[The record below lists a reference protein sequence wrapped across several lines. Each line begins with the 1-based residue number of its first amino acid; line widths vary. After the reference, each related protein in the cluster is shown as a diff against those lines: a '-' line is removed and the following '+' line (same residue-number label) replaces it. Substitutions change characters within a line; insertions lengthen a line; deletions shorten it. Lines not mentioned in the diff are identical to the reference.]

1 MKSVWVGTDWHV
13 WSIGHTPHHP
23 YQSVSNI
30 RQLSDSY
37 ANDIQVD
44 DVFIY
49 LGDLCDPAVTD
60 LNELKRLVQNIPGY
74 KILVKG
80 NHDTE
85 TDYFYRDIGFDEVCD
100 VCVINQVAFS
110 HFPLKVEPDMINIQR
125 SDVDDANHINA
136 YREDYYKHPIEISEL
151 IQNAYDKWLK
161 DRAVHKVS
169 EIADAKTGKAY
180 DASRILYLTDIFEED
195 MLKPVDEAFVGNDEV
210 STTYLMSL
218 STVDTEEKLLKW
230 IRQNLHVGPMGK
242 VKTDIEMARSRSA
255 SDFDIALF
263 VNPRLRK
270 LGHNPRLMVFIGYE
284 PNNPKPGFVHM
295 FNYWVDLDDSVTW
308 FEASWRGNE
317 GIHEFED
324 IDDMKT
330 EILSLYRDRIESNK
344 YTETIFHSV
353 NHSYLKPG
361 RDPQEIL
368 KDIFGEDGLVNESA
382 AKSEIDKDFIPK
394 EKIKL
399 SSLKKIRITEELIN
413 KYKKDYPVLRHVR
426 CKDTKEYICD
436 GYMWM
441 NHDDKLVCYVGSCE
455 YTDDHTKW
463 IVSLEII
470 PEFKGHGLS
479 KQILDFATKTMNCK
493 YLSVNKDNKLAKSIY
508 DKYGFKVY
516 TTDDNM
522 YYMTIDPKAKINES
536 FAICGLHNSI
546 IKVDDQDYGDAGLVS
561 CIDWFCDMVQL
572 GSQLIYIKTTN
583 RIRNLWAIT
592 EQNSSPLGGRG
603 VDYSYVIN
611 LDMIPK
617 NIDKFSLMK
626 FICLFDILVTTSD
639 QRTIEAGCPNA
650 LCAAIAY
657 WYSQP
662 YYDQLFEL
670 PEEYMHPSK
679 EVQNWFNMIQCYQ
692 RTVNDTAV
700 DLLVRDLFWNKEVD
714 PKILI
719 SSTLKNSMIA
729 CDVNNESAMSQ
740 YECLLSLNEATYD
753 LSKYT
758 DLIVPGTMQS
768 SPFSGKKITSFVDDL
783 LDANIKITPE
793 TIDKIALKQVK
804 SAQDLVDYYN
814 SRLESF
820 TDYSSGS
827 YLGSA
832 DVLWTLLFNMN
843 NFSINNWEK
852 FIPTKLSEVEF
863 AQYMDKR
870 FAELDE
876 IEKMYQD
883 IMINNI
889 GAMRLSEVIID
900 AKSELDAKDSK
911 FCKVSTKKD
920 GTVVYDYGK
929 DLGKVFIGSDVY
941 NDDNDKFKTTIK
953 PSRFFTRVHEYDY
966 IIVTHGKIDGNP
978 NLWEIEHITIDKN
991 ACYMV
996 SELLDDI
1003 GTDKKVLLLICNP
1016 KGRQISGKYKNV
1028 TYSTNY
1034 VLDESAIPSNI
1045 NIHDTIQTKISIIK
1059 TKIKQ
1064 LQKINKRINIEAV
1077 KSTSDVEF
1085 GFIVIRNT
1093 NKKNLYPY
1101 LEYIKENVDFRHKY
1115 THFII
1120 NDYIYALESAKT
1132 IFKWMNK
1139 VYFNSMPETGYYWTY
1154 QHNHCPII
1162 MTIYDNPVIG
1172 GAVFSTIDECISDA
1186 RDYLDDIYGSGEYTI
1201 SIYKA
1206 IKGHPLPGQRIRI
1219 DESTFIDSHDVREC
1233 MTITIPEETN
1243 NLNEILMEPEDAH
1256 LFLADDEAGEKS
1268 QKPYKIKLSTD
1279 DQGVIA
1285 EATYDLEKYRKKYQ
1299 FDSGKYAK
1307 EFINDKKLTSLIDD
1321 LLDANIKI
1329 SPQTIDRV
1337 ALLQVKNAEDL
1348 VKYFT
1353 TRIDKLTISDDYI
1366 ASGFIMATLLDTDSL
1381 TLDKFKDFVP
1391 IGLTEDQFAE
1401 YMKKRISEFNLIESM
1416 YRAILINR
1424 IGNYSLGI
1432 NLTTSDYQ
1440 FVNNQFDKPNS
1451 DLVHIDENY
1460 SNDTVLYDYGDG
1472 FAKVYI
1478 EKNIYNAFKTGALKP
1493 SRLYTRA
1500 SKFDYII
1507 ITHGVSNPSSDE
1519 WKIFNITI
1527 NGKKFKD
1534 AKSLIKYLGK
1544 DKAVLF
1550 LVCNPDGK
1558 VIENYPKLVQGYTNI
1573 IFENGAYYKANVYDM
1588 INDILK
1594 EIHKHRK
1601 ALKYIY
1607 RMVIN
1612 WVKNL
1617 KITEYPNYNYPIV
1630 YIDNYHVLRMT
1641 SNKFNNISEFI
1652 SEGNQII
1659 TFINNYRDMLDR
1671 AKYIFEMILKVYYNM
1686 IAENGYYWATTN
1698 TNDKVLI
1705 PGFRHINP
1713 IVAGMVYK
1721 SLDECLTDA
1730 REFYDTHEELI
1741 ESWGNITIFKSKLGY
1756 DTPGYT
1762 KRSEDHMVI
1771 SFDQLSDYL
1780 GNMNEDA
1787 YQLQGIDRDQQDVIS
1802 KKYGIRAVGHE
1813 TEEEIKYREER
1824 EKAERERKAE
1834 FKKKQKEKQLAKA
1847 RKAKKKIAKKRELEK
1862 KKEEFKSKFN
1872 KKNEEVDISDIPYND
1887 GSRNFFDNTPGVANA
1902 DFVNETGYKFEML
1915 DKVKFFDPINESVD
1929 DRTLYPVYVLCVHT
1943 GTLLANAIKKA
1954 TGSHFSHCTISFDSS
1969 LKNMYSFGRKTRLTE
1984 LSNGSFVKESIHNPP
1999 YTNKGVTYA
2008 LYCIPVTSSQLA
2020 AMKKR
2025 LEYFV
2030 KNKTKFRYD
2039 FAGLFKN
2046 FFGIADNPEQRWF
2059 CSRFVAD
2066 IINAGTEPG
2075 QKPMIREPSLMRP
2088 EDFLYTN
2095 FALYVT
2101 SGLIKDYDQ
2110 ILVDKVTKK
2119 LLRIESIR
2127 RTQQRAVQSTNI
2139 PVTESAV
2146 LDLNPYDPLGEAI
2159 FNYQMA
2165 TMDESAYQNF
2175 KKYLHSFKIKLDK
2188 DGNII
2193 IHRREVDQLDK
2204 YFREANQL
2212 LKVNMKAGNEQGV
2225 VDQLCRVHYMINL
2238 INKYYLISTTKQ
2250 NTTVKADLK
2259 KQLIDL
2265 RSVMINVYQQYL
2277 SWVTARNPQ
2286 FNFQTAYDASI
2297 YSDKITVPKEVI
2309 TSIGRVIM
2317 TML

>member
-13 WSIGHTPHHP
+13 WSVGHTPHHP

-110 HFPLKVEPDMINIQR
+110 HFPLKVEPDMINIHGHLHNEKR

-151 IQNAYDKWLK
+151 IQGAYDKWLK
-161 DRAVHKVS
+161 DRAVHRVG
-169 EIADAKTGKAY
+169 EITDAKTGKAY
-180 DASRILYLTDIFEED
+180 DASRVLYLTDIFEED

-317 GIHEFED
+317 GIHEFENV
-324 IDDMKT
+324 DDMKT

-368 KDIFGEDGLVNESA
+368 KDVFGEDGLVNES
-382 AKSEIDKDFIPK
+382 
-394 EKIKL
+394 
-399 SSLKKIRITEELIN
+399 
-413 KYKKDYPVLRHVR
+413 
-426 CKDTKEYICD
+426 
-436 GYMWM
+436 
-441 NHDDKLVCYVGSCE
+441 
-455 YTDDHTKW
+455 
-463 IVSLEII
+463 
-470 PEFKGHGLS
+470 
-479 KQILDFATKTMNCK
+479 
-493 YLSVNKDNKLAKSIY
+493 
-508 DKYGFKVY
+508 
-516 TTDDNM
+516 
-522 YYMTIDPKAKINES
+522 
-536 FAICGLHNSI
+536 FAIGGLPNSI
-546 IKVDDQDYGDAGLVS
+546 IKVDDQDYGDDGLVS
-561 CIDWFCDMVQL
+561 SINWFCDMVQL

-611 LDMIPK
+611 LDMVPE

-626 FICLFDILVTTSD
+626 FVCLFDILVTTSD

-692 RTVNDTAV
+692 RTTNNTAV
-700 DLLVRDLFWNKEVD
+700 DLLIHDLFWNKEVD

-719 SSTLKNSMIA
+719 SSALKNSMIA

-740 YECLLSLNEATYD
+740 YECLLSLNEGKT
-753 LSKYT
+753 T
-758 DLIVPGTMQS
+758 
-768 SPFSGKKITSFVDDL
+768 GKKSDD
-783 LDANIKITPE
+783 
-793 TIDKIALKQVK
+793 
-804 SAQDLVDYYN
+804 
-814 SRLESF
+814 
-820 TDYSSGS
+820 
-827 YLGSA
+827 
-832 DVLWTLLFNMN
+832 
-843 NFSINNWEK
+843 
-852 FIPTKLSEVEF
+852 
-863 AQYMDKR
+863 
-870 FAELDE
+870 
-876 IEKMYQD
+876 
-883 IMINNI
+883 
-889 GAMRLSEVIID
+889 
-900 AKSELDAKDSK
+900 
-911 FCKVSTKKD
+911 
-920 GTVVYDYGK
+920 
-929 DLGKVFIGSDVY
+929 
-941 NDDNDKFKTTIK
+941 
-953 PSRFFTRVHEYDY
+953 
-966 IIVTHGKIDGNP
+966 
-978 NLWEIEHITIDKN
+978 
-991 ACYMV
+991 
-996 SELLDDI
+996 
-1003 GTDKKVLLLICNP
+1003 
-1016 KGRQISGKYKNV
+1016 
-1028 TYSTNY
+1028 
-1034 VLDESAIPSNI
+1034 
-1045 NIHDTIQTKISIIK
+1045 
-1059 TKIKQ
+1059 
-1064 LQKINKRINIEAV
+1064 
-1077 KSTSDVEF
+1077 
-1085 GFIVIRNT
+1085 
-1093 NKKNLYPY
+1093 
-1101 LEYIKENVDFRHKY
+1101 
-1115 THFII
+1115 
-1120 NDYIYALESAKT
+1120 
-1132 IFKWMNK
+1132 
-1139 VYFNSMPETGYYWTY
+1139 
-1154 QHNHCPII
+1154 
-1162 MTIYDNPVIG
+1162 
-1172 GAVFSTIDECISDA
+1172 
-1186 RDYLDDIYGSGEYTI
+1186 
-1201 SIYKA
+1201 
-1206 IKGHPLPGQRIRI
+1206 
-1219 DESTFIDSHDVREC
+1219 
-1233 MTITIPEETN
+1233 
-1243 NLNEILMEPEDAH
+1243 LNEILMEPEDAH

-1285 EATYDLEKYRKKYQ
+1285 E
-1299 FDSGKYAK
+1299 
-1307 EFINDKKLTSLIDD
+1307 
-1321 LLDANIKI
+1321 
-1329 SPQTIDRV
+1329 
-1337 ALLQVKNAEDL
+1337 
-1348 VKYFT
+1348 
-1353 TRIDKLTISDDYI
+1353 
-1366 ASGFIMATLLDTDSL
+1366 
-1381 TLDKFKDFVP
+1381 
-1391 IGLTEDQFAE
+1391 
-1401 YMKKRISEFNLIESM
+1401 
-1416 YRAILINR
+1416 
-1424 IGNYSLGI
+1424 
-1432 NLTTSDYQ
+1432 
-1440 FVNNQFDKPNS
+1440 
-1451 DLVHIDENY
+1451 
-1460 SNDTVLYDYGDG
+1460 
-1472 FAKVYI
+1472 
-1478 EKNIYNAFKTGALKP
+1478 
-1493 SRLYTRA
+1493 
-1500 SKFDYII
+1500 
-1507 ITHGVSNPSSDE
+1507 
-1519 WKIFNITI
+1519 
-1527 NGKKFKD
+1527 
-1534 AKSLIKYLGK
+1534 
-1544 DKAVLF
+1544 
-1550 LVCNPDGK
+1550 
-1558 VIENYPKLVQGYTNI
+1558 
-1573 IFENGAYYKANVYDM
+1573 
-1588 INDILK
+1588 
-1594 EIHKHRK
+1594 
-1601 ALKYIY
+1601 
-1607 RMVIN
+1607 
-1612 WVKNL
+1612 
-1617 KITEYPNYNYPIV
+1617 
-1630 YIDNYHVLRMT
+1630 
-1641 SNKFNNISEFI
+1641 
-1652 SEGNQII
+1652 
-1659 TFINNYRDMLDR
+1659 
-1671 AKYIFEMILKVYYNM
+1671 
-1686 IAENGYYWATTN
+1686 
-1698 TNDKVLI
+1698 
-1705 PGFRHINP
+1705 
-1713 IVAGMVYK
+1713 
-1721 SLDECLTDA
+1721 
-1730 REFYDTHEELI
+1730 
-1741 ESWGNITIFKSKLGY
+1741 
-1756 DTPGYT
+1756 
-1762 KRSEDHMVI
+1762 
-1771 SFDQLSDYL
+1771 
-1780 GNMNEDA
+1780 DA

-1802 KKYGIRAVGHE
+1802 KKYGIHAVGHE

-1834 FKKKQKEKQLAKA
+1834 FKKKQKDKQLAKA

-1887 GSRNFFDNTPGVANA
+1887 GSRNFFDSTPGVANA

-1915 DKVKFFDPINESVD
+1915 DKVKFFDPINESTD

-1969 LKNMYSFGRKTRLTE
+1969 LKNMYSFGRKTKLTE
-1984 LSNGSFVKESIHNPP
+1984 LSNGSFVKESIHIPP
-1999 YTNKGVTYA
+1999 YTNEGVTYA

-2127 RTQQRAVQSTNI
+2127 RAQQRAVQSTNI

-2225 VDQLCRVHYMINL
+2225 VDQLCRIYYMINL

>member
-13 WSIGHTPHHP
+13 WSVGHTPHHP

-110 HFPLKVEPDMINIQR
+110 HFPLKVEPDMINIHGHLHTEKR

-136 YREDYYKHPIEISEL
+136 YREDYYKHPVEISEL
-151 IQNAYDKWLK
+151 IQGAYDKWLK
-161 DRAVHKVS
+161 DRAVHKPG
-169 EIADAKTGKAY
+169 EITDAKTGRVY
-180 DASRILYLTDIFEED
+180 DTSRVLYLTDIFEED

-317 GIHEFED
+317 GIHEFENV
-324 IDDMKT
+324 DDMKT

-353 NHSYLKPG
+353 NPSYLKPG

-368 KDIFGEDGLVNESA
+368 KDVFGEDGLVNESA

-394 EKIKL
+394 EKINL
-399 SSLKKIRITEELIN
+399 SSLKKIRITEDLIN

-441 NHDDKLVCYVGSCE
+441 NRDDKLVCYVGSCE

-463 IVSLEII
+463 IVSLEIL
-470 PEFKGHGLS
+470 PEYKGHGLS

-536 FAICGLHNSI
+536 FAICGLPHSI

-561 CIDWFCDMVQL
+561 CVDWFCDNVQL
-572 GSQLIYIKTTN
+572 GNQLIHIKTTN

-611 LDMIPK
+611 LDMVPK

-626 FICLFDILVTTSD
+626 FICLFDILVTTSN
-639 QRTIEAGCPNA
+639 QRIVEAGCSNA

-670 PEEYMHPSK
+670 PEEFMHPSK

-692 RTVNDTAV
+692 RTINDTAV
-700 DLLVRDLFWNKEVD
+700 DLLVRDIFWNKEVD

-719 SSTLKNSMIA
+719 SSALKNSMIA
-729 CDVNNESAMSQ
+729 YDVNNESAMSQ

-758 DLIVPGTMQS
+758 DLIAPGTTQRS
-768 SPFSGKKITSFVDDL
+768 TFNSKKITSFVDDL

-852 FIPTKLSEVEF
+852 FIPTNLTEVEF

-889 GAMRLSEVIID
+889 GAMMLSEVIID
-900 AKSELDAKDSK
+900 AKSELDVKDSK

-941 NDDNDKFKTTIK
+941 NDNSDKFKTTIK

-966 IIVTHGKIDGNP
+966 IIVAHGKVDGNP
-978 NLWEIEHITIDKN
+978 NLWEIEHITVDKN

-1064 LQKINKRINIEAV
+1064 LQKINKRINIEAI
-1077 KSTSDVEF
+1077 KSTSNVEF

-1101 LEYIKENVDFRHKY
+1101 LECIKANVDFCNKY
-1115 THFII
+1115 THFAI

-1132 IFKWMNK
+1132 IFKWMDK
-1139 VYFNSMPETGYYWTY
+1139 IYFESMPEAGYYWTY
-1154 QHNHCPII
+1154 QHSHCPII
-1162 MTIYDNPVIG
+1162 MTAYDNPVVG

-1186 RDYLDDIYGSGEYTI
+1186 RDYLDDIHGSGEYTI
-1201 SIYKA
+1201 NVYKA
-1206 IKGHPLPGQRIRI
+1206 VKGHPLLGQRIRI
-1219 DESTFIDSHDVREC
+1219 DESAFIDSHDVKES
-1233 MTITIPEETN
+1233 MTITVPGDD

-1256 LFLADDEAGEKS
+1256 LFLSDDEAGEKS
-1268 QKPYKIKLSTD
+1268 QKPYKVRLSTD
-1279 DQGVIA
+1279 DEGVIA
-1285 EATYDLEKYRKKYQ
+1285 
-1299 FDSGKYAK
+1299 
-1307 EFINDKKLTSLIDD
+1307 
-1321 LLDANIKI
+1321 
-1329 SPQTIDRV
+1329 
-1337 ALLQVKNAEDL
+1337 
-1348 VKYFT
+1348 
-1353 TRIDKLTISDDYI
+1353 
-1366 ASGFIMATLLDTDSL
+1366 
-1381 TLDKFKDFVP
+1381 
-1391 IGLTEDQFAE
+1391 
-1401 YMKKRISEFNLIESM
+1401 
-1416 YRAILINR
+1416 
-1424 IGNYSLGI
+1424 
-1432 NLTTSDYQ
+1432 
-1440 FVNNQFDKPNS
+1440 
-1451 DLVHIDENY
+1451 
-1460 SNDTVLYDYGDG
+1460 
-1472 FAKVYI
+1472 
-1478 EKNIYNAFKTGALKP
+1478 
-1493 SRLYTRA
+1493 
-1500 SKFDYII
+1500 
-1507 ITHGVSNPSSDE
+1507 
-1519 WKIFNITI
+1519 
-1527 NGKKFKD
+1527 
-1534 AKSLIKYLGK
+1534 
-1544 DKAVLF
+1544 
-1550 LVCNPDGK
+1550 
-1558 VIENYPKLVQGYTNI
+1558 
-1573 IFENGAYYKANVYDM
+1573 
-1588 INDILK
+1588 
-1594 EIHKHRK
+1594 
-1601 ALKYIY
+1601 
-1607 RMVIN
+1607 
-1612 WVKNL
+1612 
-1617 KITEYPNYNYPIV
+1617 
-1630 YIDNYHVLRMT
+1630 
-1641 SNKFNNISEFI
+1641 
-1652 SEGNQII
+1652 
-1659 TFINNYRDMLDR
+1659 
-1671 AKYIFEMILKVYYNM
+1671 
-1686 IAENGYYWATTN
+1686 
-1698 TNDKVLI
+1698 
-1705 PGFRHINP
+1705 
-1713 IVAGMVYK
+1713 
-1721 SLDECLTDA
+1721 
-1730 REFYDTHEELI
+1730 
-1741 ESWGNITIFKSKLGY
+1741 
-1756 DTPGYT
+1756 
-1762 KRSEDHMVI
+1762 
-1771 SFDQLSDYL
+1771 
-1780 GNMNEDA
+1780 EDA
-1787 YQLQGIDRDQQDVIS
+1787 YQLQGIDRDQQDAIS

-1834 FKKKQKEKQLAKA
+1834 FKKKQKDKQLAKA

-1887 GSRNFFDNTPGVANA
+1887 GSRNFFDSTPGVANA

-1915 DKVKFFDPINESVD
+1915 DKVKFFDPINESTD

-1969 LKNMYSFGRKTRLTE
+1969 LKNMYSFGRKTKLTE

-1999 YTNKGVTYA
+1999 YTNEGVNYA
-2008 LYCIPVTSSQLA
+2008 LYCIPVTGSQLA

-2127 RTQQRAVQSTNI
+2127 RAQQRAVQSTNI

-2250 NTTVKADLK
+2250 NTTVKMDLK

-2286 FNFQTAYDASI
+2286 FNFQTAYDASV

>member
-13 WSIGHTPHHP
+13 WSVGHTPHHP

-85 TDYFYRDIGFDEVCD
+85 TDDFYRDIGFDEVCD

-110 HFPLKVEPDMINIQR
+110 HFPLKVEPDMINIHGHLHNEKR

-161 DRAVHKVS
+161 DRAVHKVG

-195 MLKPVDEAFVGNDEV
+195 MLKPVNEAFVGNDEV

-218 STVDTEEKLLKW
+218 STDTEEKLLKW

-284 PNNPKPGFVHM
+284 PNNSKPGFVHM

-317 GIHEFED
+317 GIHVFENV
-324 IDDMKT
+324 DDMKT

-368 KDIFGEDGLVNESA
+368 KDVFGEDGLVNES
-382 AKSEIDKDFIPK
+382 
-394 EKIKL
+394 
-399 SSLKKIRITEELIN
+399 
-413 KYKKDYPVLRHVR
+413 
-426 CKDTKEYICD
+426 
-436 GYMWM
+436 
-441 NHDDKLVCYVGSCE
+441 
-455 YTDDHTKW
+455 
-463 IVSLEII
+463 
-470 PEFKGHGLS
+470 
-479 KQILDFATKTMNCK
+479 
-493 YLSVNKDNKLAKSIY
+493 
-508 DKYGFKVY
+508 
-516 TTDDNM
+516 
-522 YYMTIDPKAKINES
+522 
-536 FAICGLHNSI
+536 FAICGLPNSI
-546 IKVDDQDYGDAGLVS
+546 IKVDDQDYGDTGLVS
-561 CIDWFCDMVQL
+561 SIDWFCDMVQY
-572 GSQLIYIKTTN
+572 GNQLIYIKTTN

-611 LDMIPK
+611 LDMVPK

-692 RTVNDTAV
+692 RTVNNTAV
-700 DLLVRDLFWNKEVD
+700 DLLVRDLFWNKEID

-719 SSTLKNSMIA
+719 SSALKNSMIA

-740 YECLLSLNEATYD
+740 YECLLSLNEGKT
-753 LSKYT
+753 T
-758 DLIVPGTMQS
+758 
-768 SPFSGKKITSFVDDL
+768 GKKSDD
-783 LDANIKITPE
+783 
-793 TIDKIALKQVK
+793 
-804 SAQDLVDYYN
+804 
-814 SRLESF
+814 
-820 TDYSSGS
+820 
-827 YLGSA
+827 
-832 DVLWTLLFNMN
+832 
-843 NFSINNWEK
+843 
-852 FIPTKLSEVEF
+852 
-863 AQYMDKR
+863 
-870 FAELDE
+870 
-876 IEKMYQD
+876 
-883 IMINNI
+883 
-889 GAMRLSEVIID
+889 
-900 AKSELDAKDSK
+900 
-911 FCKVSTKKD
+911 
-920 GTVVYDYGK
+920 
-929 DLGKVFIGSDVY
+929 
-941 NDDNDKFKTTIK
+941 
-953 PSRFFTRVHEYDY
+953 
-966 IIVTHGKIDGNP
+966 
-978 NLWEIEHITIDKN
+978 
-991 ACYMV
+991 
-996 SELLDDI
+996 
-1003 GTDKKVLLLICNP
+1003 
-1016 KGRQISGKYKNV
+1016 
-1028 TYSTNY
+1028 
-1034 VLDESAIPSNI
+1034 
-1045 NIHDTIQTKISIIK
+1045 
-1059 TKIKQ
+1059 
-1064 LQKINKRINIEAV
+1064 
-1077 KSTSDVEF
+1077 
-1085 GFIVIRNT
+1085 
-1093 NKKNLYPY
+1093 
-1101 LEYIKENVDFRHKY
+1101 
-1115 THFII
+1115 
-1120 NDYIYALESAKT
+1120 
-1132 IFKWMNK
+1132 
-1139 VYFNSMPETGYYWTY
+1139 
-1154 QHNHCPII
+1154 
-1162 MTIYDNPVIG
+1162 
-1172 GAVFSTIDECISDA
+1172 
-1186 RDYLDDIYGSGEYTI
+1186 
-1201 SIYKA
+1201 
-1206 IKGHPLPGQRIRI
+1206 
-1219 DESTFIDSHDVREC
+1219 
-1233 MTITIPEETN
+1233 
-1243 NLNEILMEPEDAH
+1243 LNEILMEPEDAH
-1256 LFLADDEAGEKS
+1256 LFLADDEAGEKT

-1285 EATYDLEKYRKKYQ
+1285 ESVYNFDQYIKDANITDQKKIDRIIRGLGLNDDHTY
-1299 FDSGKYAK
+1299 
-1307 EFINDKKLTSLIDD
+1307 TSLVNDI
-1321 LLDANIKI
+1321 LDANIVI
-1329 SPQTIDRV
+1329 NPENIDKV
-1337 ALLQVKNAEDL
+1337 LLSRIKNSEELA
-1348 VKYFT
+1348 KYFT
-1353 TRIDKLTISDDYI
+1353 DRLSSFADPVSDNYLGSAVI
-1366 ASGFIMATLLDTDSL
+1366 LEYLVNNLSKANYM
-1381 TLDKFKDFVP
+1381 KDFVP
-1391 IGLTEDQFAE
+1391 EGLSENEFAE
-1401 YMKKRISEFNLIESM
+1401 YMSKRFNELQTIETFFRMELIEHLKNSKISEAEIKN
-1416 YRAILINR
+1416 ILDNPDMAPEQINR
-1424 IGNYSLGI
+1424 IKKLMK
-1432 NLTTSDYQ
+1432 DYTISEENGTIKYTYDSIPGVVYVQ
-1440 FVNNQFDKPNS
+1440 SNVYHSASNIVNPDRLFGRA
-1451 DLVHIDENY
+1451 
-1460 SNDTVLYDYGDG
+1460 TRYDM
-1472 FAKVYI
+1472 
-1478 EKNIYNAFKTGALKP
+1478 
-1493 SRLYTRA
+1493 
-1500 SKFDYII
+1500 II
-1507 ITHGVSNPSSDE
+1507 IAHRSRYSTKDNWECEP
-1519 WKIFNITI
+1519 ITI
-1527 NGKKFKD
+1527 NGKTYTSVNLLTEKYGKYHKLLLLICNTDGSVIPAYDNVTYSATTTIMESANPKLKMNISSMISDRLAIMNSRQKMLKKLSRRINKYFDQKTYIVYPVHKYPELYLHDTCVDSSLIHFDKKKD
-1534 AKSLIKYLGK
+1534 YIKYLYE
-1544 DKAVLF
+1544 F
-1550 LVCNPDGK
+1550 
-1558 VIENYPKLVQGYTNI
+1558 
-1573 IFENGAYYKANVYDM
+1573 
-1588 INDILK
+1588 NDIIDRYLFFLEACK
-1594 EIHKHRK
+1594 TIF
-1601 ALKYIY
+1601 
-1607 RMVIN
+1607 
-1612 WVKNL
+1612 
-1617 KITEYPNYNYPIV
+1617 ITM
-1630 YIDNYHVLRMT
+1630 D
-1641 SNKFNNISEFI
+1641 
-1652 SEGNQII
+1652 
-1659 TFINNYRDMLDR
+1659 
-1671 AKYIFEMILKVYYNM
+1671 KVYHNTMNETGYCWTCDPQSKIPAISYNPNNPF
-1686 IAENGYYWATTN
+1686 IYGTVYN
-1698 TNDKVLI
+1698 T
-1705 PGFRHINP
+1705 
-1713 IVAGMVYK
+1713 
-1721 SLDECLTDA
+1721 LDECV
-1730 REFYDTHEELI
+1730 ESISNYYKYDSCCGI
-1741 ESWGNITIFKSKLGY
+1741 INVY
-1756 DTPGYT
+1756 
-1762 KRSEDHMVI
+1762 RV
-1771 SFDQLSDYL
+1771 DQGFQSIPLDKPI
-1780 GNMNEDA
+1780 NEDA
-1787 YQLQGIDRDQQDVIS
+1787 YQLQGIDRDQQDAIS

-1834 FKKKQKEKQLAKA
+1834 FKKKQKDKQLAKA

-1887 GSRNFFDNTPGVANA
+1887 GSRNFFDSTPGVANA

-1915 DKVKFFDPINESVD
+1915 DKVKFFDPINESAD

-1999 YTNKGVTYA
+1999 YTNEGVTYA

-2127 RTQQRAVQSTNI
+2127 RAQQRAVQSTNI

-2146 LDLNPYDPLGEAI
+2146 LDLNPYDPLCEAI

-2286 FNFQTAYDASI
+2286 FNFQTTYDASI

>member
-1 MKSVWVGTDWHV
+1 MKNVWVGTDWHV
-13 WSIGHTPHHP
+13 WSVGHTPHHP

-110 HFPLKVEPDMINIQR
+110 HFPLKVEPDMINVHGHLHTEKR

-136 YREDYYKHPIEISEL
+136 YREDYYKYPVEISEL
-151 IQNAYDKWLK
+151 IQGAYDKWLK
-161 DRAVHKVS
+161 DRAVHRVG
-169 EIADAKTGKAY
+169 EITDAKTGRVY
-180 DASRILYLTDIFEED
+180 DTSRVLYLTDIFEED

-230 IRQNLHVGPMGK
+230 VRQNLHVGPMGK

-324 IDDMKT
+324 INDMKT

-353 NHSYLKPG
+353 NPSYLKPG

-394 EKIKL
+394 EKINL
-399 SSLKKIRITEELIN
+399 SSLKKVEITEDIIN
-413 KYKKDYPVLRHVR
+413 KYKKEYSVLRHVR
-426 CKDTKEYICD
+426 CKDTKEYVCD

-441 NHDDKLVCYVGSCE
+441 SRDNKLVCYVGSCE

-463 IVSLEII
+463 IVSLEIL

-479 KQILDFATKTMNCK
+479 KQILDFATKNMNCK
-493 YLSVNKDNKLAKSIY
+493 YLSVNKDNKLAKAIY

-536 FAICGLHNSI
+536 FAICGLPHCI

-561 CIDWFCDMVQL
+561 CIDWFCDNVQL
-572 GSQLIYIKTTN
+572 GNQLIHIKTTN

-611 LDMIPK
+611 LDMVPK

-626 FICLFDILVTTSD
+626 FICLFDILVTTSN

-692 RTVNDTAV
+692 RTINNTAV

-719 SSTLKNSMIA
+719 SSALKNSMIA

-740 YECLLSLNEATYD
+740 YECLLSLNEVTYD

-758 DLIVPGTMQS
+758 DLIIPGTTQRS
-768 SPFSGKKITSFVDDL
+768 TFNGKKLTSFVDDL

-852 FIPTKLSEVEF
+852 FIPINLSEVEF

-966 IIVTHGKIDGNP
+966 IIVAHGKVDGNP
-978 NLWEIEHITIDKN
+978 NLWEISHITVDKH

-1003 GTDKKVLLLICNP
+1003 GTDKKILLLICNP
-1016 KGRQISGKYKNV
+1016 NGRQINGKYKNV
-1028 TYSTNY
+1028 TYSTNF
-1034 VLDESAIPSNI
+1034 VLDESAIPANL
-1045 NIHDTIQTKISIIK
+1045 NIHDIIQTKISIIK

-1064 LQKINKRINIEAV
+1064 LQKINKRINTEAV

-1093 NKKNLYPY
+1093 NKKNLYPC
-1101 LEYIKENVDFRHKY
+1101 LEYIKANVDFRHKY

-1132 IFKWMNK
+1132 VFKWMDK
-1139 VYFNSMPETGYYWTY
+1139 IYFESMSETGYYWTY
-1154 QHNHCPII
+1154 QHDHCPII
-1162 MTIYDNPVIG
+1162 MTTYDNPVVG

-1186 RDYLDDIYGSGEYTI
+1186 RDYLDDIHGSGEYTI
-1201 SIYKA
+1201 NVYKA
-1206 IKGHPLPGQRIRI
+1206 VKGHPLPGQRIRI
-1219 DESTFIDSHDVREC
+1219 DESTFIDSHDAKEG
-1233 MTITIPEETN
+1233 MTITVPEEID

-1285 EATYDLEKYRKKYQ
+1285 E
-1299 FDSGKYAK
+1299 
-1307 EFINDKKLTSLIDD
+1307 
-1321 LLDANIKI
+1321 
-1329 SPQTIDRV
+1329 
-1337 ALLQVKNAEDL
+1337 
-1348 VKYFT
+1348 
-1353 TRIDKLTISDDYI
+1353 
-1366 ASGFIMATLLDTDSL
+1366 
-1381 TLDKFKDFVP
+1381 
-1391 IGLTEDQFAE
+1391 
-1401 YMKKRISEFNLIESM
+1401 
-1416 YRAILINR
+1416 
-1424 IGNYSLGI
+1424 
-1432 NLTTSDYQ
+1432 
-1440 FVNNQFDKPNS
+1440 
-1451 DLVHIDENY
+1451 
-1460 SNDTVLYDYGDG
+1460 
-1472 FAKVYI
+1472 
-1478 EKNIYNAFKTGALKP
+1478 
-1493 SRLYTRA
+1493 
-1500 SKFDYII
+1500 
-1507 ITHGVSNPSSDE
+1507 
-1519 WKIFNITI
+1519 
-1527 NGKKFKD
+1527 
-1534 AKSLIKYLGK
+1534 
-1544 DKAVLF
+1544 
-1550 LVCNPDGK
+1550 
-1558 VIENYPKLVQGYTNI
+1558 
-1573 IFENGAYYKANVYDM
+1573 
-1588 INDILK
+1588 
-1594 EIHKHRK
+1594 
-1601 ALKYIY
+1601 
-1607 RMVIN
+1607 
-1612 WVKNL
+1612 
-1617 KITEYPNYNYPIV
+1617 
-1630 YIDNYHVLRMT
+1630 
-1641 SNKFNNISEFI
+1641 
-1652 SEGNQII
+1652 
-1659 TFINNYRDMLDR
+1659 
-1671 AKYIFEMILKVYYNM
+1671 
-1686 IAENGYYWATTN
+1686 
-1698 TNDKVLI
+1698 
-1705 PGFRHINP
+1705 
-1713 IVAGMVYK
+1713 
-1721 SLDECLTDA
+1721 
-1730 REFYDTHEELI
+1730 
-1741 ESWGNITIFKSKLGY
+1741 
-1756 DTPGYT
+1756 
-1762 KRSEDHMVI
+1762 
-1771 SFDQLSDYL
+1771 
-1780 GNMNEDA
+1780 DA
-1787 YQLQGIDRDQQDVIS
+1787 YQLQGIDRDQQDAIS

-1887 GSRNFFDNTPGVANA
+1887 GSRNFFDSTPGVANA

-1915 DKVKFFDPINESVD
+1915 DKVKFFDSINESAD

-1969 LKNMYSFGRKTRLTE
+1969 LKNMYSFGRKTKLTE

-1999 YTNKGVTYA
+1999 YTNEGVTYA

-2110 ILVDKVTKK
+2110 ILVDKLTKK

-2127 RTQQRAVQSTNI
+2127 RVQQRAVQNTNI

-2250 NTTVKADLK
+2250 NTTVKTDLK

-2297 YSDKITVPKEVI
+2297 YSDKIAVPKEVI

>member
-13 WSIGHTPHHP
+13 WSVGHTLHHP

-110 HFPLKVEPDMINIQR
+110 HFPLKVEPDMINIHGHLHSEKR

-161 DRAVHKVS
+161 DRAVHKVG
-169 EIADAKTGKAY
+169 EITDAKTGKAY
-180 DASRILYLTDIFEED
+180 DASRVLYLTDIFEED

-317 GIHEFED
+317 GIHEFENV
-324 IDDMKT
+324 DDMKT

-368 KDIFGEDGLVNESA
+368 KDVFGEDGLVNESV

-426 CKDTKEYICD
+426 YKDTKEYICD

-479 KQILDFATKTMNCK
+479 KQILDFATRNMNCK

-561 CIDWFCDMVQL
+561 CINWFCDMVQL
-572 GSQLIYIKTTN
+572 GSQVIYIKTTN

-611 LDMIPK
+611 LDMVPE

-626 FICLFDILVTTSD
+626 FVCLFDILVTTSD

-692 RTVNDTAV
+692 RTINNTAV

-719 SSTLKNSMIA
+719 SSALKNSMIA

-740 YECLLSLNEATYD
+740 YECLLSLNE
-753 LSKYT
+753 
-758 DLIVPGTMQS
+758 
-768 SPFSGKKITSFVDDL
+768 GKS
-783 LDANIKITPE
+783 
-793 TIDKIALKQVK
+793 
-804 SAQDLVDYYN
+804 
-814 SRLESF
+814 
-820 TDYSSGS
+820 
-827 YLGSA
+827 
-832 DVLWTLLFNMN
+832 
-843 NFSINNWEK
+843 
-852 FIPTKLSEVEF
+852 
-863 AQYMDKR
+863 
-870 FAELDE
+870 
-876 IEKMYQD
+876 
-883 IMINNI
+883 
-889 GAMRLSEVIID
+889 
-900 AKSELDAKDSK
+900 
-911 FCKVSTKKD
+911 
-920 GTVVYDYGK
+920 
-929 DLGKVFIGSDVY
+929 
-941 NDDNDKFKTTIK
+941 
-953 PSRFFTRVHEYDY
+953 
-966 IIVTHGKIDGNP
+966 
-978 NLWEIEHITIDKN
+978 
-991 ACYMV
+991 
-996 SELLDDI
+996 
-1003 GTDKKVLLLICNP
+1003 TDKK
-1016 KGRQISGKYKNV
+1016 
-1028 TYSTNY
+1028 
-1034 VLDESAIPSNI
+1034 
-1045 NIHDTIQTKISIIK
+1045 
-1059 TKIKQ
+1059 
-1064 LQKINKRINIEAV
+1064 
-1077 KSTSDVEF
+1077 SD
-1085 GFIVIRNT
+1085 
-1093 NKKNLYPY
+1093 
-1101 LEYIKENVDFRHKY
+1101 D
-1115 THFII
+1115 
-1120 NDYIYALESAKT
+1120 
-1132 IFKWMNK
+1132 
-1139 VYFNSMPETGYYWTY
+1139 
-1154 QHNHCPII
+1154 
-1162 MTIYDNPVIG
+1162 
-1172 GAVFSTIDECISDA
+1172 
-1186 RDYLDDIYGSGEYTI
+1186 
-1201 SIYKA
+1201 
-1206 IKGHPLPGQRIRI
+1206 
-1219 DESTFIDSHDVREC
+1219 
-1233 MTITIPEETN
+1233 
-1243 NLNEILMEPEDAH
+1243 LNEILMEPEDAH

-1381 TLDKFKDFVP
+1381 TLDKFKDFIP

-1401 YMKKRISEFNLIESM
+1401 YMKKRISEFDLIESM

-1432 NLTTSDYQ
+1432 NLSTSDYQ
-1440 FVNNQFDKPNS
+1440 YVNNQFDKPNS

-1507 ITHGVSNPSSDE
+1507 ITHDVSNPSSDE

-1550 LVCNPDGK
+1550 LACNPDGK

-1762 KRSEDHMVI
+1762 KRPEDQMVI

-1787 YQLQGIDRDQQDVIS
+1787 YQLQGIDRDQQDAIS

-1887 GSRNFFDNTPGVANA
+1887 GSRNFFDSTPGVANA

-1915 DKVKFFDPINESVD
+1915 DKVKFFDPINESTD

-1999 YTNKGVTYA
+1999 YTNEGVTYA

-2127 RTQQRAVQSTNI
+2127 RAQQRAVQSTNI
-2139 PVTESAV
+2139 PITESAV

-2159 FNYQMA
+2159 FNYQIA

-2225 VDQLCRVHYMINL
+2225 VDQLCRVYYMINL

>member
-1 MKSVWVGTDWHV
+1 MKNVWVGTDWHV

-85 TDYFYRDIGFDEVCD
+85 TNYFYRDIGFDEVCD

-110 HFPLKVEPDMINIQR
+110 HFPLKVEPDMINIHGHLHTEKR

-136 YREDYYKHPIEISEL
+136 YREDYYKHPVEISEL
-151 IQNAYDKWLK
+151 IQGAYDKWLK
-161 DRAVHKVS
+161 DRAVHRVG
-169 EIADAKTGKAY
+169 EITDAKTGKVY
-180 DASRILYLTDIFEED
+180 DTSRVLYLTDIFEED
-195 MLKPVDEAFVGNDEV
+195 MLKPIDEAFVGNDEV

-230 IRQNLHVGPMGK
+230 VRQNLHVGPMGK

-295 FNYWVDLDDSVTW
+295 FNYWVELDDSVTW

-353 NHSYLKPG
+353 NPSYLKPG

-368 KDIFGEDGLVNESA
+368 KDVFGEDGLVNES
-382 AKSEIDKDFIPK
+382 
-394 EKIKL
+394 
-399 SSLKKIRITEELIN
+399 
-413 KYKKDYPVLRHVR
+413 
-426 CKDTKEYICD
+426 
-436 GYMWM
+436 
-441 NHDDKLVCYVGSCE
+441 
-455 YTDDHTKW
+455 
-463 IVSLEII
+463 
-470 PEFKGHGLS
+470 
-479 KQILDFATKTMNCK
+479 
-493 YLSVNKDNKLAKSIY
+493 
-508 DKYGFKVY
+508 
-516 TTDDNM
+516 
-522 YYMTIDPKAKINES
+522 
-536 FAICGLHNSI
+536 FAICGLPHCI
-546 IKVDDQDYGDAGLVS
+546 IKVDDQEYGDAGLVS
-561 CIDWFCDMVQL
+561 CIDWFCDNVQL
-572 GSQLIYIKTTN
+572 GNQLIHIKTTN

-603 VDYSYVIN
+603 IDYSYVIN
-611 LDMIPK
+611 LDMVPK

-626 FICLFDILVTTSD
+626 FICLFDILVTTSN
-639 QRTIEAGCPNA
+639 QRTIEAGCSNA

-692 RTVNDTAV
+692 RTINNTAV

-719 SSTLKNSMIA
+719 SSALKNSMIA

-753 LSKYT
+753 LEKYNRLIGSKLESQT
-758 DLIVPGTMQS
+758 NLPM
-768 SPFSGKKITSFVDDL
+768 KKLTTFMDDL
-783 LDANIKITPE
+783 LDANIKVTPE
-793 TIDKIALKQVK
+793 TIDKVALKQCK
-804 SAQDLVDYYN
+804 TANDLINYYKN
-814 SRLESF
+814 RLSEYI
-820 TDYSSGS
+820 DPRKPG

-832 DVLWTLLFNMN
+832 YTLALLLN
-843 NFSINNWEK
+843 NLKDPEINVWEN
-852 FIPTKLSEVEF
+852 FVPTGLSDKQF
-863 AQYMDKR
+863 AEYMDMR
-870 FAELDE
+870 FAELDD
-876 IEKMYQD
+876 IEKLYQKV
-883 IMINNI
+883 ILNNI
-889 GAMRLSEVIID
+889 GSYKMSIGD
-900 AKSELDAKDSK
+900 AKSFMDDQTSDDW
-911 FCKVSTKKD
+911 VNVTTSKD
-920 GTVVYDYGK
+920 GTKVYDYQQNGF
-929 DLGKVFIGSDVY
+929 GKVYVNADIY
-941 NDDNDKFKTTIK
+941 RKNYAIIK
-953 PSRFFTRVHEYDY
+953 PSRLFSQAKEYDY
-966 IIVTHGKIDGNP
+966 IIITHGLGSTSDDP
-978 NLWEIEHITIDKN
+978 SLWKIEHISINNTPCYTVQELIDT
-991 ACYMV
+991 
-996 SELLDDI
+996 I
-1003 GTDKKVLLLICNP
+1003 GTTDKVLLLICNP
-1016 KGRQISGKYKNV
+1016 NGKKLHNKYQNV
-1028 TYSTNY
+1028 TYATTD
-1034 VLDESAIPSNI
+1034 VLMESALFNSKLDIHADIMDRVSIVKSQIKSLKRQKKTITKWLNENPETKFISNKFKFLWI
-1045 NIHDTIQTKISIIK
+1045 DYSSNKLHLPTITELPNMMSKRDSIIVTIDQYMTMLEAAK
-1059 TKIKQ
+1059 VIF
-1064 LQKINKRINIEAV
+1064 RSMDNIYY
-1077 KSTSDVEF
+1077 
-1085 GFIVIRNT
+1085 NT
-1093 NKKNLYPY
+1093 IP
-1101 LEYIKENVDFRHKY
+1101 
-1115 THFII
+1115 
-1120 NDYIYALESAKT
+1120 ES
-1132 IFKWMNK
+1132 
-1139 VYFNSMPETGYYWTY
+1139 GYYWLY
-1154 QHNHCPII
+1154 DSIPNLPVLNHRYSNPIVTGMI
-1162 MTIYDNPVIG
+1162 
-1172 GAVFSTIDECISDA
+1172 FSTIENCISDA
-1186 RDYLDDIYGSGEYTI
+1186 EEYSQYMDIDPVTHIKNNDPSIDIYEA
-1201 SIYKA
+1201 KR
-1206 IKGHPLPGQRIRI
+1206 GHALPGNYNHMNENKSIGYGEFI
-1219 DESTFIDSHDVREC
+1219 KST
-1233 MTITIPEETN
+1233 TITQKDD
-1243 NLNEILMEPEDAH
+1243 LNEILMEPEDVH

-1279 DQGVIA
+1279 DQGV
-1285 EATYDLEKYRKKYQ
+1285 
-1299 FDSGKYAK
+1299 
-1307 EFINDKKLTSLIDD
+1307 
-1321 LLDANIKI
+1321 
-1329 SPQTIDRV
+1329 
-1337 ALLQVKNAEDL
+1337 
-1348 VKYFT
+1348 
-1353 TRIDKLTISDDYI
+1353 
-1366 ASGFIMATLLDTDSL
+1366 MA
-1381 TLDKFKDFVP
+1381 
-1391 IGLTEDQFAE
+1391 
-1401 YMKKRISEFNLIESM
+1401 
-1416 YRAILINR
+1416 
-1424 IGNYSLGI
+1424 
-1432 NLTTSDYQ
+1432 
-1440 FVNNQFDKPNS
+1440 
-1451 DLVHIDENY
+1451 
-1460 SNDTVLYDYGDG
+1460 
-1472 FAKVYI
+1472 
-1478 EKNIYNAFKTGALKP
+1478 
-1493 SRLYTRA
+1493 
-1500 SKFDYII
+1500 
-1507 ITHGVSNPSSDE
+1507 
-1519 WKIFNITI
+1519 
-1527 NGKKFKD
+1527 
-1534 AKSLIKYLGK
+1534 
-1544 DKAVLF
+1544 
-1550 LVCNPDGK
+1550 
-1558 VIENYPKLVQGYTNI
+1558 
-1573 IFENGAYYKANVYDM
+1573 
-1588 INDILK
+1588 
-1594 EIHKHRK
+1594 
-1601 ALKYIY
+1601 
-1607 RMVIN
+1607 
-1612 WVKNL
+1612 
-1617 KITEYPNYNYPIV
+1617 
-1630 YIDNYHVLRMT
+1630 
-1641 SNKFNNISEFI
+1641 
-1652 SEGNQII
+1652 
-1659 TFINNYRDMLDR
+1659 
-1671 AKYIFEMILKVYYNM
+1671 
-1686 IAENGYYWATTN
+1686 
-1698 TNDKVLI
+1698 
-1705 PGFRHINP
+1705 
-1713 IVAGMVYK
+1713 
-1721 SLDECLTDA
+1721 
-1730 REFYDTHEELI
+1730 
-1741 ESWGNITIFKSKLGY
+1741 
-1756 DTPGYT
+1756 
-1762 KRSEDHMVI
+1762 
-1771 SFDQLSDYL
+1771 
-1780 GNMNEDA
+1780 EDA
-1787 YQLQGIDRDQQDVIS
+1787 YQLQGIDRDQQDAIS

-1847 RKAKKKIAKKRELEK
+1847 RKAKKKIVKKRELEK

-1887 GSRNFFDNTPGVANA
+1887 GSRNFFDSTPGVANA

-1915 DKVKFFDPINESVD
+1915 DKVKFFDSINESAD

-1943 GTLLANAIKKA
+1943 GTLFANAIKKA
-1954 TGSHFSHCTISFDSS
+1954 TGSHFSHCTISFDSG
-1969 LKNMYSFGRKTRLTE
+1969 LKNMYSFGRKTKLTE

-1999 YTNKGVTYA
+1999 YTNEGVTYA

-2127 RTQQRAVQSTNI
+2127 RAQQRAVQSTNI

>member
-110 HFPLKVEPDMINIQR
+110 HFPLKVEPDMINIHGHLHSEKR

-161 DRAVHKVS
+161 DRAVHKVG
-169 EIADAKTGKAY
+169 EITDAKTGKAY

-270 LGHNPRLMVFIGYE
+270 LGHNPRLMIFIGYE

-317 GIHEFED
+317 GIHEFETV
-324 IDDMKT
+324 DDMKT

-353 NHSYLKPG
+353 NPSYLKPG

-368 KDIFGEDGLVNESA
+368 KNIFGEDGLV
-382 AKSEIDKDFIPK
+382 
-394 EKIKL
+394 
-399 SSLKKIRITEELIN
+399 
-413 KYKKDYPVLRHVR
+413 
-426 CKDTKEYICD
+426 
-436 GYMWM
+436 
-441 NHDDKLVCYVGSCE
+441 
-455 YTDDHTKW
+455 
-463 IVSLEII
+463 
-470 PEFKGHGLS
+470 
-479 KQILDFATKTMNCK
+479 
-493 YLSVNKDNKLAKSIY
+493 
-508 DKYGFKVY
+508 
-516 TTDDNM
+516 
-522 YYMTIDPKAKINES
+522 NES

-546 IKVDDQDYGDAGLVS
+546 IKVDDQDYGDDGLVS
-561 CIDWFCDMVQL
+561 CINWFCDMVQL
-572 GSQLIYIKTTN
+572 GSQVIYIKTTN

-603 VDYSYVIN
+603 IDYSYVIN
-611 LDMIPK
+611 LDMVPE

-626 FICLFDILVTTSD
+626 FVCLFDILVTTSD

-692 RTVNDTAV
+692 RTINNTAV

-719 SSTLKNSMIA
+719 SSALKNSMIA

-753 LSKYT
+753 LSKYM
-758 DLIVPGTMQS
+758 DLIVPGTTQRS
-768 SPFSGKKITSFVDDL
+768 AFNGKKITSFVDDFL
-783 LDANIKITPE
+783 NANIKITPE

-832 DVLWTLLFNMN
+832 DVLWTLLFNMD
-843 NFSINNWEK
+843 NFSVNNWEK
-852 FIPTKLSEVEF
+852 FIPTNLSEVEF

-889 GAMRLSEVIID
+889 GAMRLSEAISD
-900 AKSELDAKDSK
+900 AKSELDVKDSK
-911 FCKVSTKKD
+911 FCKVSTN
-920 GTVVYDYGK
+920 
-929 DLGKVFIGSDVY
+929 I
-941 NDDNDKFKTTIK
+941 
-953 PSRFFTRVHEYDY
+953 PA
-966 IIVTHGKIDGNP
+966 
-978 NLWEIEHITIDKN
+978 NL
-991 ACYMV
+991 
-996 SELLDDI
+996 
-1003 GTDKKVLLLICNP
+1003 
-1016 KGRQISGKYKNV
+1016 
-1028 TYSTNY
+1028 
-1034 VLDESAIPSNI
+1034 
-1045 NIHDTIQTKISIIK
+1045 NIHDTIQNKISIIK

-1064 LQKINKRINIEAV
+1064 LRRVSKQINTEAV

-1093 NKKNLYPY
+1093 NKKDLYPR
-1101 LEYIKENVDFRHKY
+1101 LECIKENVDFRHKY
-1115 THFII
+1115 THFAI

-1132 IFKWMNK
+1132 IFKWMDK
-1139 VYFNSMPETGYYWTY
+1139 IYFESMPEAGYYWTY
-1154 QHNHCPII
+1154 QHSHCPII
-1162 MTIYDNPVIG
+1162 MTAYDNPVVG

-1186 RDYLDDIYGSGEYTI
+1186 RDYLDDIHGSGEYTI
-1201 SIYKA
+1201 NVYKA
-1206 IKGHPLPGQRIRI
+1206 VKGHPLPGQRIRI
-1219 DESTFIDSHDVREC
+1219 DESTFIDSHDTKEG
-1233 MTITIPEETN
+1233 MTITVPEDD

-1256 LFLADDEAGEKS
+1256 LFLADDDVGEKS

-1285 EATYDLEKYRKKYQ
+1285 ESFVYDPKKFYKNPIDNRK
-1299 FDSGKYAK
+1299 FTLMIG
-1307 EFINDKKLTSLIDD
+1307 D
-1321 LLDANIKI
+1321 LLEANIKI
-1329 SPQTIDRV
+1329 NPETIDRDALAQV
-1337 ALLQVKNAEDL
+1337 KSTEDLKDYYNARLTNYKNFDQNAYLSSAALLSNL
-1348 VKYFT
+1348 IYN
-1353 TRIDKLTISDDYI
+1353 L
-1366 ASGFIMATLLDTDSL
+1366 
-1381 TLDKFKDFVP
+1381 KDPKINVWENFVP
-1391 IGLTEDQFAE
+1391 TGLSKQEFAS
-1401 YMKKRISEFNLIESM
+1401 YMETRFRELDFIESM
-1416 YRAILINR
+1416 FQKLILHNINAIKLADADSAKDIQSQ
-1424 IGNYSLGI
+1424 IKTLKKIVDKDPSF
-1432 NLTTSDYQ
+1432 TTTLPDGTRKYTYGEG
-1440 FVNNQFDKPNS
+1440 FG
-1451 DLVHIDENY
+1451 
-1460 SNDTVLYDYGDG
+1460 TVYVGS
-1472 FAKVYI
+1472 
-1478 EKNIYNAFKTGALKP
+1478 NIYNDPIGFEVSKP
-1493 SRLYTRA
+1493 SRFIGRAALYDIIVVNHG
-1500 SKFDYII
+1500 KVNEFDNTWQMDPIYIN
-1507 ITHGVSNPSSDE
+1507 TSD
-1519 WKIFNITI
+1519 
-1527 NGKKFKD
+1527 GYKKLTTVD
-1534 AKSLIKYLGK
+1534 ILMKYLGK
-1544 DKAVLF
+1544 KAKVL
-1550 LVCNPDGK
+1550 LLICNPDGK
-1558 VIENYPKLVQGYTNI
+1558 ILREYTNVNYPKTRVYLESAEAISDYGIHESIMDVITIIKIKQKSLDSVRKRVKKWYKKNNINKSNHNFGYLKFYVAKPISVLGKNDDPSIPQLISEITDTPEFDMVIDLFDEYIYFLNI
-1573 IFENGAYYKANVYDM
+1573 A
-1588 INDILK
+1588 K
-1594 EIHKHRK
+1594 EIFK
-1601 ALKYIY
+1601 AVDKIY
-1607 RMVIN
+1607 FKSIPE
-1612 WVKNL
+1612 
-1617 KITEYPNYNYPIV
+1617 T
-1630 YIDNYHVLRMT
+1630 
-1641 SNKFNNISEFI
+1641 
-1652 SEGNQII
+1652 
-1659 TFINNYRDMLDR
+1659 
-1671 AKYIFEMILKVYYNM
+1671 
-1686 IAENGYYWATTN
+1686 GYYWIHPVQAIGPNPLYCLSTTY
-1698 TNDKVLI
+1698 
-1705 PGFRHINP
+1705 GNP
-1713 IVAGMVYK
+1713 IIRGMK
-1721 SLDECLTDA
+1721 FNTIDECIEDIREYASINDLKSDVMIYETSNNQYLPGLGTDCGE
-1730 REFYDTHEELI
+1730 RVTRV
-1741 ESWGNITIFKSKLGY
+1741 TIDS
-1756 DTPGYT
+1756 
-1762 KRSEDHMVI
+1762 I
-1771 SFDQLSDYL
+1771 I
-1780 GNMNEDA
+1780 NEDA

-1834 FKKKQKEKQLAKA
+1834 FKKKQKDKQLAKA

-1887 GSRNFFDNTPGVANA
+1887 GSRNFFDSTPGVANA
-1902 DFVNETGYKFEML
+1902 DFVNETGYKFDIL
-1915 DKVKFFDPINESVD
+1915 DKVKFFDPINESTD

-1999 YTNKGVTYA
+1999 YTNEGVTYA

-2075 QKPMIREPSLMRP
+2075 QKPMIHEPSLMRP

-2119 LLRIESIR
+2119 ILRIESIR
-2127 RTQQRAVQSTNI
+2127 RAQQRAVQSTNI
-2139 PVTESAV
+2139 HVTESAV

>member
-110 HFPLKVEPDMINIQR
+110 HFPLKVEPDMINIHGHLHNEKR

-161 DRAVHKVS
+161 DRAVHEVG
-169 EIADAKTGKAY
+169 EITDAKTGKAY
-180 DASRILYLTDIFEED
+180 DVSRILYLTDIFEED

-317 GIHEFED
+317 GIHEFEN

-368 KDIFGEDGLVNESA
+368 KNVFGEDGLVNES
-382 AKSEIDKDFIPK
+382 
-394 EKIKL
+394 
-399 SSLKKIRITEELIN
+399 
-413 KYKKDYPVLRHVR
+413 
-426 CKDTKEYICD
+426 
-436 GYMWM
+436 
-441 NHDDKLVCYVGSCE
+441 
-455 YTDDHTKW
+455 
-463 IVSLEII
+463 
-470 PEFKGHGLS
+470 
-479 KQILDFATKTMNCK
+479 
-493 YLSVNKDNKLAKSIY
+493 
-508 DKYGFKVY
+508 
-516 TTDDNM
+516 
-522 YYMTIDPKAKINES
+522 
-536 FAICGLHNSI
+536 FAIGGLPNSI
-546 IKVDDQDYGDAGLVS
+546 IKVDDQDYGDNGLVS
-561 CIDWFCDMVQL
+561 CINWFCDMVQL

-611 LDMIPK
+611 LDMVPK

-626 FICLFDILVTTSD
+626 FVCLFDILVTTSN

-670 PEEYMHPSK
+670 PEEFMHPSK

-714 PKILI
+714 PKVLI
-719 SSTLKNSMIA
+719 SSALKNSMIA

-740 YECLLSLNEATYD
+740 YECLLSLNEVTYD

-758 DLIVPGTMQS
+758 NLIVPGTMQS

-814 SRLESF
+814 NRLESF
-820 TDYSSGS
+820 ADYSSGS

-832 DVLWTLLFNMN
+832 DVLWTLLFNMD

-852 FIPTKLSEVEF
+852 FIPMNLTEVEF

-889 GAMRLSEVIID
+889 GAMRLSEAIID
-900 AKSELDAKDSK
+900 AKSELDVKDSK

-941 NDDNDKFKTTIK
+941 NDDNDKFKTAIK

-1064 LQKINKRINIEAV
+1064 LQKINKRINTEAV
-1077 KSTSDVEF
+1077 RSTSDVEF
-1085 GFIVIRNT
+1085 GFIAVRNT

-1101 LEYIKENVDFRHKY
+1101 LECIKANVDFRHKY
-1115 THFII
+1115 THFAI

-1132 IFKWMNK
+1132 IFKWMDK

-1154 QHNHCPII
+1154 QHSHCPII
-1162 MTIYDNPVIG
+1162 MTAYDNPVVG

-1186 RDYLDDIYGSGEYTI
+1186 RDYLDDIHGSGEYTI
-1201 SIYKA
+1201 NVYKA
-1206 IKGHPLPGQRIRI
+1206 INGHPLPGQRIRI
-1219 DESTFIDSHDVREC
+1219 DESTFIDSHDVREG
-1233 MTITIPEETN
+1233 MTITIPEEID

-1268 QKPYKIKLSTD
+1268 QKPYKVRLSTD
-1279 DQGVIA
+1279 NQGVIA
-1285 EATYDLEKYRKKYQ
+1285 
-1299 FDSGKYAK
+1299 
-1307 EFINDKKLTSLIDD
+1307 
-1321 LLDANIKI
+1321 
-1329 SPQTIDRV
+1329 
-1337 ALLQVKNAEDL
+1337 
-1348 VKYFT
+1348 
-1353 TRIDKLTISDDYI
+1353 
-1366 ASGFIMATLLDTDSL
+1366 
-1381 TLDKFKDFVP
+1381 
-1391 IGLTEDQFAE
+1391 
-1401 YMKKRISEFNLIESM
+1401 
-1416 YRAILINR
+1416 
-1424 IGNYSLGI
+1424 
-1432 NLTTSDYQ
+1432 
-1440 FVNNQFDKPNS
+1440 
-1451 DLVHIDENY
+1451 
-1460 SNDTVLYDYGDG
+1460 
-1472 FAKVYI
+1472 
-1478 EKNIYNAFKTGALKP
+1478 
-1493 SRLYTRA
+1493 
-1500 SKFDYII
+1500 
-1507 ITHGVSNPSSDE
+1507 
-1519 WKIFNITI
+1519 
-1527 NGKKFKD
+1527 
-1534 AKSLIKYLGK
+1534 
-1544 DKAVLF
+1544 
-1550 LVCNPDGK
+1550 
-1558 VIENYPKLVQGYTNI
+1558 
-1573 IFENGAYYKANVYDM
+1573 
-1588 INDILK
+1588 
-1594 EIHKHRK
+1594 
-1601 ALKYIY
+1601 
-1607 RMVIN
+1607 
-1612 WVKNL
+1612 
-1617 KITEYPNYNYPIV
+1617 
-1630 YIDNYHVLRMT
+1630 
-1641 SNKFNNISEFI
+1641 
-1652 SEGNQII
+1652 
-1659 TFINNYRDMLDR
+1659 
-1671 AKYIFEMILKVYYNM
+1671 
-1686 IAENGYYWATTN
+1686 
-1698 TNDKVLI
+1698 
-1705 PGFRHINP
+1705 
-1713 IVAGMVYK
+1713 
-1721 SLDECLTDA
+1721 
-1730 REFYDTHEELI
+1730 
-1741 ESWGNITIFKSKLGY
+1741 
-1756 DTPGYT
+1756 
-1762 KRSEDHMVI
+1762 
-1771 SFDQLSDYL
+1771 
-1780 GNMNEDA
+1780 EDA
-1787 YQLQGIDRDQQDVIS
+1787 YQLQGIDRDQQDAIS
-1802 KKYGIRAVGHE
+1802 KKYGIRAVGRE

-1834 FKKKQKEKQLAKA
+1834 FKKKQKDKQLAKA

-1872 KKNEEVDISDIPYND
+1872 KKNEEVDISNIPYND
-1887 GSRNFFDNTPGVANA
+1887 GSHNFFDSTPGVANA

-1915 DKVKFFDPINESVD
+1915 DKVKFFDPINESAD

-1999 YTNKGVTYA
+1999 YTNEGVTYA

-2046 FFGIADNPEQRWF
+2046 FLGIADNPEQRWF

-2127 RTQQRAVQSTNI
+2127 RAQQRAVQSTNI

>member
-13 WSIGHTPHHP
+13 WSVGHTPHHP

-100 VCVINQVAFS
+100 VCIINQVAFS
-110 HFPLKVEPDMINIQR
+110 HFPLKVEPDMINIHSEKR

-161 DRAVHKVS
+161 DRAVHEVG
-169 EIADAKTGKAY
+169 EITDAKTGKAY
-180 DASRILYLTDIFEED
+180 DTSRILYLTDIFEED

-242 VKTDIEMARSRSA
+242 VKTDIEIARSRSA

-295 FNYWVDLDDSVTW
+295 FNYWVDLDDSVTL

-317 GIHEFED
+317 GIHEFEN

-353 NHSYLKPG
+353 NPSYLKPG

-368 KDIFGEDGLVNESA
+368 KNIFGEDGLVNES
-382 AKSEIDKDFIPK
+382 
-394 EKIKL
+394 
-399 SSLKKIRITEELIN
+399 
-413 KYKKDYPVLRHVR
+413 
-426 CKDTKEYICD
+426 
-436 GYMWM
+436 
-441 NHDDKLVCYVGSCE
+441 
-455 YTDDHTKW
+455 
-463 IVSLEII
+463 
-470 PEFKGHGLS
+470 
-479 KQILDFATKTMNCK
+479 
-493 YLSVNKDNKLAKSIY
+493 
-508 DKYGFKVY
+508 
-516 TTDDNM
+516 
-522 YYMTIDPKAKINES
+522 
-536 FAICGLHNSI
+536 FAIGGVPNSI
-546 IKVDDQDYGDAGLVS
+546 IKVDDQDYGDNGLVS
-561 CIDWFCDMVQL
+561 SINWFCDMVQL
-572 GSQLIYIKTTN
+572 GSQVIYIKTTN

-611 LDMIPK
+611 LDMVPE

-626 FICLFDILVTTSD
+626 FVCLFDILVTTSD

-692 RTVNDTAV
+692 RTINNTAV

-719 SSTLKNSMIA
+719 SSALKNSMIA

-753 LSKYT
+753 LEKYNR
-758 DLIVPGTMQS
+758 LVG
-768 SPFSGKKITSFVDDL
+768 GKLESQTNLPMKKLTTFMDDL
-783 LDANIKITPE
+783 LDANIKVTPE
-793 TIDKIALKQVK
+793 TIDKVALKQCK
-804 SAQDLVDYYN
+804 TANDLINYYKG
-814 SRLESF
+814 RLSEYI
-820 TDYSSGS
+820 DPRKPG

-832 DVLWTLLFNMN
+832 YTLALLLN
-843 NFSINNWEK
+843 NLKDPEINVWEN
-852 FIPTKLSEVEF
+852 FVPTGLSDKQF
-863 AQYMDKR
+863 AEYMDMR
-870 FAELDE
+870 FAELDD
-876 IEKMYQD
+876 IEKLYQKV
-883 IMINNI
+883 ILNNI
-889 GAMRLSEVIID
+889 GSYKMSIGN
-900 AKSELDAKDSK
+900 AKSFMDDQTSDDWV
-911 FCKVSTKKD
+911 KVTTLKD
-920 GTVVYDYGK
+920 GTKVYDYQQDGF
-929 DLGKVFIGSDVY
+929 GKVYVNANIY
-941 NDDNDKFKTTIK
+941 RKNYAIIK
-953 PSRFFTRVHEYDY
+953 PSRLFSQAKEYDY
-966 IIVTHGKIDGNP
+966 IIITHGLESPPNNP
-978 NLWEIEHITIDKN
+978 SLWKIEHVSINNTPCYTVQELIDT
-991 ACYMV
+991 
-996 SELLDDI
+996 I
-1003 GTDKKVLLLICNP
+1003 GTTDKILLLICNP
-1016 KGRQISGKYKNV
+1016 NGKKLHNKYQNV
-1028 TYSTNY
+1028 TYTTTD
-1034 VLDESAIPSNI
+1034 VLMESALFNSKL
-1045 NIHDTIQTKISIIK
+1045 DTHADIMDRVSIIK
-1059 TKIKQ
+1059 SQIKSLKRQKKTITKWLDENPETKFISNKFKF
-1064 LQKINKRINIEAV
+1064 LWIDHSINKLHLPTITELPNMISKRDSIIITIDQYMTMLEAAKVIFRSMDNIYY
-1077 KSTSDVEF
+1077 
-1085 GFIVIRNT
+1085 NT
-1093 NKKNLYPY
+1093 IP
-1101 LEYIKENVDFRHKY
+1101 
-1115 THFII
+1115 
-1120 NDYIYALESAKT
+1120 ES
-1132 IFKWMNK
+1132 
-1139 VYFNSMPETGYYWTY
+1139 GYYWLY
-1154 QHNHCPII
+1154 DSIPNLPVLNHRYSNPIVTG
-1162 MTIYDNPVIG
+1162 M
-1172 GAVFSTIDECISDA
+1172 VFSTIENCISDA
-1186 RDYLDDIYGSGEYTI
+1186 EEYSQYMDIDPVTHTKNNDPSIDIYEA
-1201 SIYKA
+1201 KR
-1206 IKGHPLPGQRIRI
+1206 GHALPGNCNYINENKSI
-1219 DESTFIDSHDVREC
+1219 GYGEFIKST
-1233 MTITIPEETN
+1233 TITQKDD
-1243 NLNEILMEPEDAH
+1243 LNEILMEPEDAH

-1279 DQGVIA
+1279 DQGVMA
-1285 EATYDLEKYRKKYQ
+1285 EAVYNFDKYRELYN
-1299 FDSGKYAK
+1299 FDEGKYK
-1307 EFINDKKLTSLIDD
+1307 DSFKGDTKLTSLVED
-1321 LLDANIKI
+1321 LLDANIKV
-1329 SPQTIDRV
+1329 SPESIDRV
-1337 ALLQVKNAEDL
+1337 ALSNVKSAESL
-1348 VKYFT
+1348 VKYFSE
-1353 TRIDKLTISDDYI
+1353 RIEDLTESDSFV
-1366 ASGFIMATLLDTDSL
+1366 ASGFIFATLLNNTNGSMNL
-1381 TLDKFKDFVP
+1381 EKFSDFVP
-1391 IGLTEDQFAE
+1391 TNLNEDEFSK
-1401 YMKKRISEFNLIESM
+1401 YMEKRFNELKLIDSIYQEILKNNIANYALGVSLSSDDILKAKTIIDSDKTIINTN
-1416 YRAILINR
+1416 YAI
-1424 IGNYSLGI
+1424 
-1432 NLTTSDYQ
+1432 
-1440 FVNNQFDKPNS
+1440 
-1451 DLVHIDENY
+1451 
-1460 SNDTVLYDYGDG
+1460 DTVKYSYGDG
-1472 FAKVYI
+1472 FATVFI
-1478 EKNIYNAFKTGALKP
+1478 NKNIYNQYGSLTLKP
-1493 SRLYTRA
+1493 SRLYGRA
-1500 SKFDYII
+1500 SMYDYII
-1507 ITHGVSNPSSDE
+1507 ITHGKSDPSSGK
-1519 WKIFNITI
+1519 WKVEPITI
-1527 NGKKFKD
+1527 NRRTFID
-1534 AKSLIKYLGK
+1534 AKSIVSYLGK
-1544 DKAVLF
+1544 NASVLF
-1550 LVCNPDGK
+1550 LICNPDGK
-1558 VIENYPKLVQGYTNI
+1558 LIEGYPKLTYSKTNTL
-1573 IFENGAYYKANVYDM
+1573 FEKVSLTKSYDM
-1588 INDILK
+1588 INKTIDHLNKRKRQLK
-1594 EIHKHRK
+1594 TIYNIFNKWYYKHRPISYP
-1601 ALKYIY
+1601 KYVYPQIEFTRY
-1607 RMVIN
+1607 SELTLRKVKFTDVNEFYSVGNSILSTIN
-1612 WVKNL
+1612 K
-1617 KITEYPNYNYPIV
+1617 
-1630 YIDNYHVLRMT
+1630 
-1641 SNKFNNISEFI
+1641 
-1652 SEGNQII
+1652 
-1659 TFINNYRDMLDR
+1659 YRDMLT
-1671 AKYIFEMILKVYYNM
+1671 KSIYILRLFIKVYYNL
-1686 IAENGYYWATTN
+1686 IPENGYYWIAERLN
-1698 TNDKVLI
+1698 KKILI
-1705 PGFRHINP
+1705 PGISTINP
-1713 IVAGMVYK
+1713 FIVGNV
-1721 SLDECLTDA
+1721 STLEECYQEIL
-1730 REFYDTHEELI
+1730 EFYENDDSLI
-1741 ESWGNITIFKSKLGY
+1741 EHWGDIAIYKNHKNSDTICTNECTRTTFNSL
-1756 DTPGYT
+1756 
-1762 KRSEDHMVI
+1762 I
-1771 SFDQLSDYL
+1771 
-1780 GNMNEDA
+1780 NEDA

-1834 FKKKQKEKQLAKA
+1834 FKKKQKDKQLAKA

-1862 KKEEFKSKFN
+1862 KREEFKSKFN

-1887 GSRNFFDNTPGVANA
+1887 GSRNFFDSTPGVANA
-1902 DFVNETGYKFEML
+1902 DFVNETGYNFEML
-1915 DKVKFFDPINESVD
+1915 DKVKFFDPINESTD
-1929 DRTLYPVYVLCVHT
+1929 DRTLYPVYILCVHT

-1999 YTNKGVTYA
+1999 YTNEGVTYA
-2008 LYCIPVTSSQLA
+2008 LYCIPVTSSQLT

-2127 RTQQRAVQSTNI
+2127 RAQQRAVQSTNI

>member
-13 WSIGHTPHHP
+13 WSVGHTHHHP

-100 VCVINQVAFS
+100 VCVINQVTFS
-110 HFPLKVEPDMINIQR
+110 HFPLKVEPDMINIHGHLHTEKR
-125 SDVDDANHINA
+125 SDVDDANHINV
-136 YREDYYKHPIEISEL
+136 YRENYYKHPVEISEL
-151 IQNAYDKWLK
+151 IQGAYDKWLK
-161 DRAVHKVS
+161 DRAVHKTG
-169 EIADAKTGKAY
+169 EITDAKTGRVY
-180 DASRILYLTDIFEED
+180 DTSRVLYLTDIFEED
-195 MLKPVDEAFVGNDEV
+195 MLKPVDETFVGNDEV

-242 VKTDIEMARSRSA
+242 VKTDIEMARSRIA

-317 GIHEFED
+317 GIHEFENV
-324 IDDMKT
+324 DDMKT

-368 KDIFGEDGLVNESA
+368 KDVFGEDGLVNESA
-382 AKSEIDKDFIPK
+382 AKSEINKDFIPK

-479 KQILDFATKTMNCK
+479 KQIFDFATKNMNCK
-493 YLSVNKDNKLAKSIY
+493 YLSVNKDNKLTKSIY

-546 IKVDDQDYGDAGLVS
+546 IKVDDQDYGDDGLVS
-561 CIDWFCDMVQL
+561 CVNWFCDMVQL

-611 LDMIPK
+611 LDMVPK

-626 FICLFDILVTTSD
+626 FVCLFDILVTTFD
-639 QRTIEAGCPNA
+639 QRTIEAGCTNA

-692 RTVNDTAV
+692 RTVNNTAV

-714 PKILI
+714 PKVLI
-719 SSTLKNSMIA
+719 SSALKNSMIA
-729 CDVNNESAMSQ
+729 CDVNNESTMSQ
-740 YECLLSLNEATYD
+740 YECLLSLNEATYN
-753 LSKYT
+753 LEKYNR
-758 DLIVPGTMQS
+758 LVG
-768 SPFSGKKITSFVDDL
+768 GKLESQTNLPMKKLTTFMDDL
-783 LDANIKITPE
+783 LDANIKVTPE
-793 TIDKIALKQVK
+793 TIDKVALKQCK
-804 SAQDLVDYYN
+804 TANDLINYYKG
-814 SRLESF
+814 RLSEYI
-820 TDYSSGS
+820 DPRKPG

-832 DVLWTLLFNMN
+832 YTLALLLN
-843 NFSINNWEK
+843 NLKDPEINVWEN
-852 FIPTKLSEVEF
+852 FVPTGLSDKQF
-863 AQYMDKR
+863 AEYMDMR
-870 FAELDE
+870 FAELDD
-876 IEKMYQD
+876 IEKLYQK
-883 IMINNI
+883 IILNNI
-889 GAMRLSEVIID
+889 GSYKMSIGD
-900 AKSELDAKDSK
+900 AKSFMDGQTSDDWV
-911 FCKVSTKKD
+911 KVTTLKD
-920 GTVVYDYGK
+920 GTKVYDYQQDGF
-929 DLGKVFIGSDVY
+929 GKVYVNADIY
-941 NDDNDKFKTTIK
+941 RKNYAIIK
-953 PSRFFTRVHEYDY
+953 PSRLFSQAKEYDY
-966 IIVTHGKIDGNP
+966 IIITHGLESGSDNP
-978 NLWEIEHITIDKN
+978 SWKIEHVSINNTPCYTVQELIDT
-991 ACYMV
+991 
-996 SELLDDI
+996 I
-1003 GTDKKVLLLICNP
+1003 GTTDKVLLLICNP
-1016 KGRQISGKYKNV
+1016 NGKKLHNKYQNI
-1028 TYSTNY
+1028 TYATTD
-1034 VLDESAIPSNI
+1034 VLMESALFNSKL
-1045 NIHDTIQTKISIIK
+1045 DTHADIMDRVSIIK
-1059 TKIKQ
+1059 SQIKNLKRQKKTIAKWLDDNPETKFISNKFKF
-1064 LQKINKRINIEAV
+1064 LWIDHSINKLHLPTITELPNMISKRD
-1077 KSTSDVEF
+1077 S
-1085 GFIVIRNT
+1085 
-1093 NKKNLYPY
+1093 
-1101 LEYIKENVDFRHKY
+1101 
-1115 THFII
+1115 II
-1120 NDYIYALESAKT
+1120 ITIDQYMTMLESAKVIFRSMDNIYYNT
-1132 IFKWMNK
+1132 I
-1139 VYFNSMPETGYYWTY
+1139 PESGYYWLY
-1154 QHNHCPII
+1154 DSIPNLPVLNHRYSNPIVTG
-1162 MTIYDNPVIG
+1162 M
-1172 GAVFSTIDECISDA
+1172 VFSTIENCISDA
-1186 RDYLDDIYGSGEYTI
+1186 EEYSQYMDIDPVTHIKNNDPSIDIYEA
-1201 SIYKA
+1201 KR
-1206 IKGHPLPGQRIRI
+1206 GHTLPGNCDHIN
-1219 DESTFIDSHDVREC
+1219 ENNSMGYGEFIKSA
-1233 MTITIPEETN
+1233 TIAQKDD
-1243 NLNEILMEPEDAH
+1243 LNEILMEPEDVH

-1285 EATYDLEKYRKKYQ
+1285 E
-1299 FDSGKYAK
+1299 
-1307 EFINDKKLTSLIDD
+1307 
-1321 LLDANIKI
+1321 
-1329 SPQTIDRV
+1329 
-1337 ALLQVKNAEDL
+1337 
-1348 VKYFT
+1348 
-1353 TRIDKLTISDDYI
+1353 
-1366 ASGFIMATLLDTDSL
+1366 
-1381 TLDKFKDFVP
+1381 
-1391 IGLTEDQFAE
+1391 
-1401 YMKKRISEFNLIESM
+1401 
-1416 YRAILINR
+1416 
-1424 IGNYSLGI
+1424 
-1432 NLTTSDYQ
+1432 
-1440 FVNNQFDKPNS
+1440 
-1451 DLVHIDENY
+1451 
-1460 SNDTVLYDYGDG
+1460 
-1472 FAKVYI
+1472 
-1478 EKNIYNAFKTGALKP
+1478 
-1493 SRLYTRA
+1493 
-1500 SKFDYII
+1500 
-1507 ITHGVSNPSSDE
+1507 
-1519 WKIFNITI
+1519 
-1527 NGKKFKD
+1527 
-1534 AKSLIKYLGK
+1534 
-1544 DKAVLF
+1544 
-1550 LVCNPDGK
+1550 
-1558 VIENYPKLVQGYTNI
+1558 
-1573 IFENGAYYKANVYDM
+1573 
-1588 INDILK
+1588 
-1594 EIHKHRK
+1594 
-1601 ALKYIY
+1601 
-1607 RMVIN
+1607 
-1612 WVKNL
+1612 
-1617 KITEYPNYNYPIV
+1617 
-1630 YIDNYHVLRMT
+1630 
-1641 SNKFNNISEFI
+1641 
-1652 SEGNQII
+1652 
-1659 TFINNYRDMLDR
+1659 
-1671 AKYIFEMILKVYYNM
+1671 
-1686 IAENGYYWATTN
+1686 
-1698 TNDKVLI
+1698 
-1705 PGFRHINP
+1705 
-1713 IVAGMVYK
+1713 
-1721 SLDECLTDA
+1721 
-1730 REFYDTHEELI
+1730 
-1741 ESWGNITIFKSKLGY
+1741 
-1756 DTPGYT
+1756 
-1762 KRSEDHMVI
+1762 
-1771 SFDQLSDYL
+1771 
-1780 GNMNEDA
+1780 DA
-1787 YQLQGIDRDQQDVIS
+1787 YQLQGIDRDQQDAIS

-1834 FKKKQKEKQLAKA
+1834 FKKKQKDRQLAKA

-1887 GSRNFFDNTPGVANA
+1887 GSRNFFDSTPGVANA

-1915 DKVKFFDPINESVD
+1915 DKVKFFDPINESAD

-1969 LKNMYSFGRKTRLTE
+1969 LKNMYSFGRKTKLTE

-1999 YTNKGVTYA
+1999 YTNEGVNYA
-2008 LYCIPVTSSQLA
+2008 LYCIPVTGSQLA

-2127 RTQQRAVQSTNI
+2127 RAQQRAVQSTNI
-2139 PVTESAV
+2139 PVTESVV

>member
-13 WSIGHTPHHP
+13 WSVGHTPHHP

-110 HFPLKVEPDMINIQR
+110 HFPLKVEPDMINIHGHLHNEKR

-161 DRAVHKVS
+161 DRAVHKVG
-169 EIADAKTGKAY
+169 EITDAKTGKAY

-210 STTYLMSL
+210 STTYLISL

-317 GIHEFED
+317 GIHEFENV
-324 IDDMKT
+324 DDMKT

-344 YTETIFHSV
+344 YTETIFRSV

-368 KDIFGEDGLVNESA
+368 KDVFGEDGLVNES
-382 AKSEIDKDFIPK
+382 
-394 EKIKL
+394 
-399 SSLKKIRITEELIN
+399 
-413 KYKKDYPVLRHVR
+413 
-426 CKDTKEYICD
+426 
-436 GYMWM
+436 
-441 NHDDKLVCYVGSCE
+441 
-455 YTDDHTKW
+455 
-463 IVSLEII
+463 
-470 PEFKGHGLS
+470 
-479 KQILDFATKTMNCK
+479 
-493 YLSVNKDNKLAKSIY
+493 
-508 DKYGFKVY
+508 
-516 TTDDNM
+516 
-522 YYMTIDPKAKINES
+522 
-536 FAICGLHNSI
+536 FAIGGLHNSI

-561 CIDWFCDMVQL
+561 CINWFCDMVQL
-572 GSQLIYIKTTN
+572 GSQVICIKTTN

-611 LDMIPK
+611 LDMVPK

-626 FICLFDILVTTSD
+626 FVCLFNILVTTSD

-657 WYSQP
+657 WYRQP

-692 RTVNDTAV
+692 RTINNTAV

-719 SSTLKNSMIA
+719 SSVLKNSMIA
-729 CDVNNESAMSQ
+729 CDVNNESVMSQ
-740 YECLLSLNEATYD
+740 YECLLSLNE
-753 LSKYT
+753 
-758 DLIVPGTMQS
+758 
-768 SPFSGKKITSFVDDL
+768 GKS
-783 LDANIKITPE
+783 
-793 TIDKIALKQVK
+793 
-804 SAQDLVDYYN
+804 
-814 SRLESF
+814 
-820 TDYSSGS
+820 
-827 YLGSA
+827 
-832 DVLWTLLFNMN
+832 
-843 NFSINNWEK
+843 
-852 FIPTKLSEVEF
+852 
-863 AQYMDKR
+863 
-870 FAELDE
+870 
-876 IEKMYQD
+876 
-883 IMINNI
+883 
-889 GAMRLSEVIID
+889 
-900 AKSELDAKDSK
+900 
-911 FCKVSTKKD
+911 
-920 GTVVYDYGK
+920 
-929 DLGKVFIGSDVY
+929 
-941 NDDNDKFKTTIK
+941 
-953 PSRFFTRVHEYDY
+953 
-966 IIVTHGKIDGNP
+966 
-978 NLWEIEHITIDKN
+978 
-991 ACYMV
+991 
-996 SELLDDI
+996 
-1003 GTDKKVLLLICNP
+1003 TDKK
-1016 KGRQISGKYKNV
+1016 
-1028 TYSTNY
+1028 
-1034 VLDESAIPSNI
+1034 
-1045 NIHDTIQTKISIIK
+1045 
-1059 TKIKQ
+1059 
-1064 LQKINKRINIEAV
+1064 
-1077 KSTSDVEF
+1077 SD
-1085 GFIVIRNT
+1085 
-1093 NKKNLYPY
+1093 
-1101 LEYIKENVDFRHKY
+1101 D
-1115 THFII
+1115 
-1120 NDYIYALESAKT
+1120 
-1132 IFKWMNK
+1132 
-1139 VYFNSMPETGYYWTY
+1139 
-1154 QHNHCPII
+1154 
-1162 MTIYDNPVIG
+1162 
-1172 GAVFSTIDECISDA
+1172 
-1186 RDYLDDIYGSGEYTI
+1186 
-1201 SIYKA
+1201 
-1206 IKGHPLPGQRIRI
+1206 
-1219 DESTFIDSHDVREC
+1219 
-1233 MTITIPEETN
+1233 
-1243 NLNEILMEPEDAH
+1243 LNEILMEPEDAH

-1285 EATYDLEKYRKKYQ
+1285 ESFVYDPKKFYKNPIDNRK
-1299 FDSGKYAK
+1299 FTLMIG
-1307 EFINDKKLTSLIDD
+1307 D
-1321 LLDANIKI
+1321 LLEANIKI
-1329 SPQTIDRV
+1329 NPETIDRDALAQV
-1337 ALLQVKNAEDL
+1337 KSTEDLKDYYNARLTNYKNFDQNAYLGSAALLSNL
-1348 VKYFT
+1348 IYN
-1353 TRIDKLTISDDYI
+1353 L
-1366 ASGFIMATLLDTDSL
+1366 
-1381 TLDKFKDFVP
+1381 KDPKINVWENFVP
-1391 IGLTEDQFAE
+1391 TGLSKQEFAS
-1401 YMKKRISEFNLIESM
+1401 YMETRFRELDFIESM
-1416 YRAILINR
+1416 FQKLILHNINAIKLADADSAEDIQSQ
-1424 IGNYSLGI
+1424 IKTLKKIVDKDSSF
-1432 NLTTSDYQ
+1432 TTTLPDGTHKYTYGEG
-1440 FVNNQFDKPNS
+1440 FG
-1451 DLVHIDENY
+1451 
-1460 SNDTVLYDYGDG
+1460 TVYVGS
-1472 FAKVYI
+1472 
-1478 EKNIYNAFKTGALKP
+1478 NIYNDPIGFEVSKP
-1493 SRLYTRA
+1493 SRFIGRAALYDIIVVNHG
-1500 SKFDYII
+1500 KVNEFDNTWQMDPIYIN
-1507 ITHGVSNPSSDE
+1507 TSD
-1519 WKIFNITI
+1519 
-1527 NGKKFKD
+1527 GYKKLTTVD
-1534 AKSLIKYLGK
+1534 ILMKYLGK
-1544 DKAVLF
+1544 KAKVL
-1550 LVCNPDGK
+1550 LLICNPDGK
-1558 VIENYPKLVQGYTNI
+1558 ILREYTNVNYPKTR
-1573 IFENGAYYKANVYDM
+1573 VYLESAEA
-1588 INDILK
+1588 INDYGIHESIMDVITIIKIKQKSLDSVRKRVKKWYKKNNINKSNHNFGYLKFYVTKPISLLGKIDDRSTPQLISEITNTPEFDMVIDLFDEYIYFLNIAK
-1594 EIHKHRK
+1594 EIFK
-1601 ALKYIY
+1601 AIDKIY
-1607 RMVIN
+1607 FKSIPE
-1612 WVKNL
+1612 
-1617 KITEYPNYNYPIV
+1617 T
-1630 YIDNYHVLRMT
+1630 
-1641 SNKFNNISEFI
+1641 
-1652 SEGNQII
+1652 
-1659 TFINNYRDMLDR
+1659 
-1671 AKYIFEMILKVYYNM
+1671 
-1686 IAENGYYWATTN
+1686 GYYWIHPVQAIGPNPLYSPEVTYGNPLIRGMKFN
-1698 TNDKVLI
+1698 TIDECIEDIKEYASINDLTSGV
-1705 PGFRHINP
+1705 
-1713 IVAGMVYK
+1713 MVYETSNNQYLPGSIDYGK
-1721 SLDECLTDA
+1721 C
-1730 REFYDTHEELI
+1730 
-1741 ESWGNITIFKSKLGY
+1741 ITRVTVDKPI
-1756 DTPGYT
+1756 
-1762 KRSEDHMVI
+1762 
-1771 SFDQLSDYL
+1771 
-1780 GNMNEDA
+1780 NEDA
-1787 YQLQGIDRDQQDVIS
+1787 YQLQGIDRDQQDIIS

-1834 FKKKQKEKQLAKA
+1834 FKKKQKDKQLAKA

-1902 DFVNETGYKFEML
+1902 DFVNETGYKFELL
-1915 DKVKFFDPINESVD
+1915 DKVKFFDPINESTD

-1943 GTLLANAIKKA
+1943 GTLLANVIKKA

-1999 YTNKGVTYA
+1999 YTNEDVTYA

-2046 FFGIADNPEQRWF
+2046 FLGIADNPEQRWF

-2127 RTQQRAVQSTNI
+2127 RAQQRAVQSTNI
-2139 PVTESAV
+2139 PITESAV
-2146 LDLNPYDPLGEAI
+2146 LDLNPYDPLGEVI

>member
-1 MKSVWVGTDWHV
+1 MKNVWVGTDWHV

-110 HFPLKVEPDMINIQR
+110 HFPLKVEPDMINVHGHLHTEKR

-136 YREDYYKHPIEISEL
+136 YREDYYKHPVEISEL
-151 IQNAYDKWLK
+151 IQGAYAKWLK
-161 DRAVHKVS
+161 DRAVHRVG
-169 EIADAKTGKAY
+169 EITDAKTGRVY
-180 DASRILYLTDIFEED
+180 DTSRVLYLTDIFEED
-195 MLKPVDEAFVGNDEV
+195 ILKPVDEAFVGNDEV

-230 IRQNLHVGPMGK
+230 VRQNLHVGSMGK

-270 LGHNPRLMVFIGYE
+270 LGHNSRLMVFIGYE

-317 GIHEFED
+317 GIHVFED

-353 NHSYLKPG
+353 NPSYLKPG

-368 KDIFGEDGLVNESA
+368 KDVFGEDGLVNESA

-394 EKIKL
+394 EKINL
-399 SSLKKIRITEELIN
+399 SSLKKIEITEDIIN
-413 KYKKDYPVLRHVR
+413 RYKKEYSVLRHVR
-426 CKDTKEYICD
+426 CKDTKEYVCD

-441 NHDDKLVCYVGSCE
+441 TRDNKLVCYVGSCE

-463 IVSLEII
+463 IVSLEIL

-479 KQILDFATKTMNCK
+479 KQILDFATKNMNCK
-493 YLSVNKDNKLAKSIY
+493 YLSVNKDNKLAKAIY

-522 YYMTIDPKAKINES
+522 YYMTIDSKAKINES
-536 FAICGLHNSI
+536 FAICGLPHCI
-546 IKVDDQDYGDAGLVS
+546 IKVDDQDYDDAGLVS
-561 CIDWFCDMVQL
+561 CIDWFCDNVQL
-572 GSQLIYIKTTN
+572 GNQLIHIKTTN

-611 LDMIPK
+611 LDMVPK

-626 FICLFDILVTTSD
+626 FICLFDILVTTSN
-639 QRTIEAGCPNA
+639 QRTVETGCPNA

-670 PEEYMHPSK
+670 PEEFMHPSK

-692 RTVNDTAV
+692 RTINNTAV

-740 YECLLSLNEATYD
+740 YECLLSLNEVTYD

-758 DLIVPGTMQS
+758 DLIIPGTMQS

-852 FIPTKLSEVEF
+852 FIPTNLSEVEF

-876 IEKMYQD
+876 IEKMYQN

-941 NDDNDKFKTTIK
+941 NDDNDKFKTAIK

-966 IIVTHGKIDGNP
+966 IIITHGKIDGNP

-1034 VLDESAIPSNI
+1034 VLDESAIPANL
-1045 NIHDTIQTKISIIK
+1045 NIHDTIQNKISIIK

-1064 LQKINKRINIEAV
+1064 LQKINKRINTEAV

-1101 LEYIKENVDFRHKY
+1101 LEYIKENIDFRHKY
-1115 THFII
+1115 THFVI

-1132 IFKWMNK
+1132 VFKWMNK

-1154 QHNHCPII
+1154 QHNHCPIL
-1162 MTIYDNPVIG
+1162 MVMYDNPVIG
-1172 GAVFSTIDECISDA
+1172 GAVFLTIDECISDA
-1186 RDYLDDIYGSGEYTI
+1186 RDYLDDIHGSGEYTI
-1201 SIYKA
+1201 SVYKA

-1219 DESTFIDSHDVREC
+1219 DESTFIDSHDVREG
-1233 MTITIPEETN
+1233 MTITIPEEID

-1268 QKPYKIKLSTD
+1268 QKSYKIKHSTD

-1285 EATYDLEKYRKKYQ
+1285 
-1299 FDSGKYAK
+1299 
-1307 EFINDKKLTSLIDD
+1307 
-1321 LLDANIKI
+1321 
-1329 SPQTIDRV
+1329 
-1337 ALLQVKNAEDL
+1337 
-1348 VKYFT
+1348 
-1353 TRIDKLTISDDYI
+1353 
-1366 ASGFIMATLLDTDSL
+1366 
-1381 TLDKFKDFVP
+1381 
-1391 IGLTEDQFAE
+1391 
-1401 YMKKRISEFNLIESM
+1401 
-1416 YRAILINR
+1416 
-1424 IGNYSLGI
+1424 
-1432 NLTTSDYQ
+1432 
-1440 FVNNQFDKPNS
+1440 
-1451 DLVHIDENY
+1451 
-1460 SNDTVLYDYGDG
+1460 
-1472 FAKVYI
+1472 
-1478 EKNIYNAFKTGALKP
+1478 
-1493 SRLYTRA
+1493 
-1500 SKFDYII
+1500 
-1507 ITHGVSNPSSDE
+1507 
-1519 WKIFNITI
+1519 
-1527 NGKKFKD
+1527 
-1534 AKSLIKYLGK
+1534 
-1544 DKAVLF
+1544 
-1550 LVCNPDGK
+1550 
-1558 VIENYPKLVQGYTNI
+1558 
-1573 IFENGAYYKANVYDM
+1573 
-1588 INDILK
+1588 
-1594 EIHKHRK
+1594 
-1601 ALKYIY
+1601 
-1607 RMVIN
+1607 
-1612 WVKNL
+1612 
-1617 KITEYPNYNYPIV
+1617 
-1630 YIDNYHVLRMT
+1630 
-1641 SNKFNNISEFI
+1641 
-1652 SEGNQII
+1652 
-1659 TFINNYRDMLDR
+1659 
-1671 AKYIFEMILKVYYNM
+1671 
-1686 IAENGYYWATTN
+1686 
-1698 TNDKVLI
+1698 
-1705 PGFRHINP
+1705 
-1713 IVAGMVYK
+1713 
-1721 SLDECLTDA
+1721 
-1730 REFYDTHEELI
+1730 
-1741 ESWGNITIFKSKLGY
+1741 
-1756 DTPGYT
+1756 
-1762 KRSEDHMVI
+1762 
-1771 SFDQLSDYL
+1771 
-1780 GNMNEDA
+1780 EDA

-1872 KKNEEVDISDIPYND
+1872 KKNEEADISDIPYND
-1887 GSRNFFDNTPGVANA
+1887 GSRNFFDSTPGVANA

-1915 DKVKFFDPINESVD
+1915 DKVKFFDPINESAD

-1999 YTNKGVTYA
+1999 YTNEGVTYA

-2127 RTQQRAVQSTNI
+2127 RAQQRAVKSTNI

>member
-13 WSIGHTPHHP
+13 WSVGHTPHHP

-60 LNELKRLVQNIPGY
+60 LNELKHLVQNIPGY

-110 HFPLKVEPDMINIQR
+110 HFPLKVEPDMINVHGHLHTEKR

-136 YREDYYKHPIEISEL
+136 YREDYYKHPVEISEL
-151 IQNAYDKWLK
+151 IQGAYDKWLK
-161 DRAVHKVS
+161 DRAVHKTG
-169 EIADAKTGKAY
+169 EITDAKTGRVY
-180 DASRILYLTDIFEED
+180 DTSRVLYLTDIFEED
-195 MLKPVDEAFVGNDEV
+195 MLKPVDETFVGNDEV

-270 LGHNPRLMVFIGYE
+270 LGHKPRLMVFIGYE

-317 GIHEFED
+317 GIHEFENV
-324 IDDMKT
+324 DDMKT

-353 NHSYLKPG
+353 NPSYLKPG

-368 KDIFGEDGLVNESA
+368 KDVFGEDGLVNESA
-382 AKSEIDKDFIPK
+382 AKINKKLYHISTSNLDGKILYPKIPSNYFTKNNYEENTTKRVCFAPDINKCLMGLSQNCTGMEFFVHVPNGEHEIYKPSSK
-394 EKIKL
+394 EVPDSIITGEL
-399 SSLKKIRITEELIN
+399 WITEPVKLKCIGKILVIGDSGKPGHPFKYGTHTAEL
-413 KYKKDYPVLRHVR
+413 YDW
-426 CKDTKEYICD
+426 E
-436 GYMWM
+436 W
-441 NHDDKLVCYVGSCE
+441 
-455 YTDDHTKW
+455 KW
-463 IVSLEII
+463 IE
-470 PEFKGHGLS
+470 S
-479 KQILDFATKTMNCK
+479 KK
-493 YLSVNKDNKLAKSIY
+493 SKL
-508 DKYGFKVY
+508 
-516 TTDDNM
+516 
-522 YYMTIDPKAKINES
+522 NES
-536 FAICGLHNSI
+536 FAICGLPHSI

-561 CIDWFCDMVQL
+561 CIDWFCDNVQL
-572 GSQLIYIKTTN
+572 GNQLIYIKTTN

-603 VDYSYVIN
+603 VDYSYMIN
-611 LDMIPK
+611 LDMVPK

-626 FICLFDILVTTSD
+626 FICLFDILVTTSN
-639 QRTIEAGCPNA
+639 QRTIEAGCSNA

-670 PEEYMHPSK
+670 PEEFMHPSK
-679 EVQNWFNMIQCYQ
+679 EVQNWFNMIQYYQ
-692 RTVNDTAV
+692 RTINDTAV

-719 SSTLKNSMIA
+719 SNALKNSMIV
-729 CDVNNESAMSQ
+729 CDVNNESVMSQ
-740 YECLLSLNEATYD
+740 YECLLSLNEGKT
-753 LSKYT
+753 T
-758 DLIVPGTMQS
+758 
-768 SPFSGKKITSFVDDL
+768 GKKSDD
-783 LDANIKITPE
+783 
-793 TIDKIALKQVK
+793 
-804 SAQDLVDYYN
+804 
-814 SRLESF
+814 
-820 TDYSSGS
+820 
-827 YLGSA
+827 
-832 DVLWTLLFNMN
+832 
-843 NFSINNWEK
+843 
-852 FIPTKLSEVEF
+852 
-863 AQYMDKR
+863 
-870 FAELDE
+870 
-876 IEKMYQD
+876 
-883 IMINNI
+883 
-889 GAMRLSEVIID
+889 
-900 AKSELDAKDSK
+900 
-911 FCKVSTKKD
+911 
-920 GTVVYDYGK
+920 
-929 DLGKVFIGSDVY
+929 
-941 NDDNDKFKTTIK
+941 
-953 PSRFFTRVHEYDY
+953 
-966 IIVTHGKIDGNP
+966 
-978 NLWEIEHITIDKN
+978 
-991 ACYMV
+991 
-996 SELLDDI
+996 
-1003 GTDKKVLLLICNP
+1003 
-1016 KGRQISGKYKNV
+1016 
-1028 TYSTNY
+1028 
-1034 VLDESAIPSNI
+1034 
-1045 NIHDTIQTKISIIK
+1045 
-1059 TKIKQ
+1059 
-1064 LQKINKRINIEAV
+1064 
-1077 KSTSDVEF
+1077 
-1085 GFIVIRNT
+1085 
-1093 NKKNLYPY
+1093 
-1101 LEYIKENVDFRHKY
+1101 
-1115 THFII
+1115 
-1120 NDYIYALESAKT
+1120 
-1132 IFKWMNK
+1132 
-1139 VYFNSMPETGYYWTY
+1139 
-1154 QHNHCPII
+1154 
-1162 MTIYDNPVIG
+1162 
-1172 GAVFSTIDECISDA
+1172 
-1186 RDYLDDIYGSGEYTI
+1186 
-1201 SIYKA
+1201 
-1206 IKGHPLPGQRIRI
+1206 
-1219 DESTFIDSHDVREC
+1219 
-1233 MTITIPEETN
+1233 
-1243 NLNEILMEPEDAH
+1243 LNEILMEPEDAH
-1256 LFLADDEAGEKS
+1256 LFLADDDAGEKS
-1268 QKPYKIKLSTD
+1268 QKPYKVRLSTD
-1279 DQGVIA
+1279 DEGVIA
-1285 EATYDLEKYRKKYQ
+1285 ETTY
-1299 FDSGKYAK
+1299 
-1307 EFINDKKLTSLIDD
+1307 I
-1321 LLDANIKI
+1321 
-1329 SPQTIDRV
+1329 
-1337 ALLQVKNAEDL
+1337 
-1348 VKYFT
+1348 
-1353 TRIDKLTISDDYI
+1353 
-1366 ASGFIMATLLDTDSL
+1366 
-1381 TLDKFKDFVP
+1381 
-1391 IGLTEDQFAE
+1391 
-1401 YMKKRISEFNLIESM
+1401 
-1416 YRAILINR
+1416 
-1424 IGNYSLGI
+1424 
-1432 NLTTSDYQ
+1432 
-1440 FVNNQFDKPNS
+1440 
-1451 DLVHIDENY
+1451 
-1460 SNDTVLYDYGDG
+1460 
-1472 FAKVYI
+1472 
-1478 EKNIYNAFKTGALKP
+1478 
-1493 SRLYTRA
+1493 
-1500 SKFDYII
+1500 
-1507 ITHGVSNPSSDE
+1507 
-1519 WKIFNITI
+1519 
-1527 NGKKFKD
+1527 
-1534 AKSLIKYLGK
+1534 
-1544 DKAVLF
+1544 
-1550 LVCNPDGK
+1550 
-1558 VIENYPKLVQGYTNI
+1558 
-1573 IFENGAYYKANVYDM
+1573 
-1588 INDILK
+1588 
-1594 EIHKHRK
+1594 
-1601 ALKYIY
+1601 
-1607 RMVIN
+1607 
-1612 WVKNL
+1612 
-1617 KITEYPNYNYPIV
+1617 
-1630 YIDNYHVLRMT
+1630 
-1641 SNKFNNISEFI
+1641 
-1652 SEGNQII
+1652 
-1659 TFINNYRDMLDR
+1659 
-1671 AKYIFEMILKVYYNM
+1671 
-1686 IAENGYYWATTN
+1686 
-1698 TNDKVLI
+1698 
-1705 PGFRHINP
+1705 
-1713 IVAGMVYK
+1713 
-1721 SLDECLTDA
+1721 
-1730 REFYDTHEELI
+1730 
-1741 ESWGNITIFKSKLGY
+1741 
-1756 DTPGYT
+1756 
-1762 KRSEDHMVI
+1762 
-1771 SFDQLSDYL
+1771 
-1780 GNMNEDA
+1780 NEDA
-1787 YQLQGIDRDQQDVIS
+1787 YQLQGIDRDQQDAIS

-1887 GSRNFFDNTPGVANA
+1887 GSRNFFDSTPGVANA

-1915 DKVKFFDPINESVD
+1915 DKVKFFDPINESAD

-1969 LKNMYSFGRKTRLTE
+1969 LKNMYSFGRKTKLTE
-1984 LSNGSFVKESIHNPP
+1984 LSNGSFVKDSIHNPP
-1999 YTNKGVTYA
+1999 YTNEGVNYA

-2127 RTQQRAVQSTNI
+2127 RAQQRAVQSTNI

-2146 LDLNPYDPLGEAI
+2146 LDLNPYDLLGESI

-2225 VDQLCRVHYMINL
+2225 VDQLCRVHYMISL

-2250 NTTVKADLK
+2250 NTTVKVDLK

-2286 FNFQTAYDASI
+2286 FNFQTAYDTSI

>member
-1 MKSVWVGTDWHV
+1 MKNVWVGTDWHV

-74 KILVKG
+74 KILIKG

-110 HFPLKVEPDMINIQR
+110 HFPLKVEPDMINIHGHLHTEKR
-125 SDVDDANHINA
+125 SDVDDANHINV

-151 IQNAYDKWLK
+151 IQGAYDKWLK
-161 DRAVHKVS
+161 DRVVHKTG
-169 EIADAKTGKAY
+169 EITDAKTGRVY
-180 DASRILYLTDIFEED
+180 DTSRVLYLTDIFEED
-195 MLKPVDEAFVGNDEV
+195 MLKPVDEAFIGNDEV

-230 IRQNLHVGPMGK
+230 VRQNLHVGPMGK

-270 LGHNPRLMVFIGYE
+270 LGHNPRLMIFIGYE

-317 GIHEFED
+317 GIHEFENV
-324 IDDMKT
+324 DDMKT

-353 NHSYLKPG
+353 NPSYLKPG

-368 KDIFGEDGLVNESA
+368 KDVFGEDGLVNESA
-382 AKSEIDKDFIPK
+382 AKTNKKLYHISTSNLNGKTLYPKIPSNYFTKNNYEDNTTKRVCFAPSINKCLMGLSQNCTGMEFFVHVPDGEYEIYKPSPK
-394 EKIKL
+394 EVPDSI
-399 SSLKKIRITEELIN
+399 ITGEIWITE
-413 KYKKDYPVLRHVR
+413 PV
-426 CKDTKEYICD
+426 
-436 GYMWM
+436 
-441 NHDDKLVCYVGSCE
+441 KLKCIGKISVIGDSG
-455 YTDDHTKW
+455 K
-463 IVSLEII
+463 
-470 PEFKGHGLS
+470 PGHP
-479 KQILDFATKTMNCK
+479 F
-493 YLSVNKDNKLAKSIY
+493 
-508 DKYGFKVY
+508 KYGTHIAELY
-516 TTDDNM
+516 DWEWEW
-522 YYMTIDPKAKINES
+522 IDSKKSKLNES
-536 FAICGLHNSI
+536 FAICGLPHCI

-561 CIDWFCDMVQL
+561 CIDWFCDNVQL
-572 GSQLIYIKTTN
+572 GNQLIHIKTTN

-611 LDMIPK
+611 LDMVPK

-626 FICLFDILVTTSD
+626 FICLFDILVTTSN
-639 QRTIEAGCPNA
+639 QRIVEAGCSNA

-692 RTVNDTAV
+692 RTINNTAV

-719 SSTLKNSMIA
+719 SSALKNSMIA
-729 CDVNNESAMSQ
+729 CDVNNESVMSQ

-758 DLIVPGTMQS
+758 DLIAPGTTQRS
-768 SPFSGKKITSFVDDL
+768 TFNGKKLTSFVDDL

-852 FIPTKLSEVEF
+852 FIPTNLSEVEF
-863 AQYMDKR
+863 VQYMDKR

-883 IMINNI
+883 IMVNNI
-889 GAMRLSEVIID
+889 GAMRLSEAIID
-900 AKSELDAKDSK
+900 AKSELDVKDSK
-911 FCKVSTKKD
+911 FCKVCTKKD

-941 NDDNDKFKTTIK
+941 NDNSDKFKTTIK

-966 IIVTHGKIDGNP
+966 IIVAHGKVDGNP
-978 NLWEIEHITIDKN
+978 NLWEISHITVDKN

-1003 GTDKKVLLLICNP
+1003 GTDKKILLLICNP
-1016 KGRQISGKYKNV
+1016 NGRQINGKYKNV

-1034 VLDESAIPSNI
+1034 VLDESAIPANL
-1045 NIHDTIQTKISIIK
+1045 NIHDTIQIKISIIK

-1064 LQKINKRINIEAV
+1064 LQKINKRINTEAV

-1085 GFIVIRNT
+1085 GFIIIRNT
-1093 NKKNLYPY
+1093 NKKDLYPR
-1101 LEYIKENVDFRHKY
+1101 LECIKENVDFRHKY

-1120 NDYIYALESAKT
+1120 NDYIYALESTKT
-1132 IFKWMNK
+1132 VFKWMDK
-1139 VYFNSMPETGYYWTY
+1139 IYFESMSETGYYWTY
-1154 QHNHCPII
+1154 QHDHCPII
-1162 MTIYDNPVIG
+1162 MTTYDNPVVG

-1186 RDYLDDIYGSGEYTI
+1186 RDYLDDIHGSGEYTI
-1201 SIYKA
+1201 SVYKA

-1219 DESTFIDSHDVREC
+1219 DESTFIDSHDAKEG
-1233 MTITIPEETN
+1233 MTITVPEETD

-1285 EATYDLEKYRKKYQ
+1285 E
-1299 FDSGKYAK
+1299 
-1307 EFINDKKLTSLIDD
+1307 
-1321 LLDANIKI
+1321 
-1329 SPQTIDRV
+1329 
-1337 ALLQVKNAEDL
+1337 
-1348 VKYFT
+1348 
-1353 TRIDKLTISDDYI
+1353 
-1366 ASGFIMATLLDTDSL
+1366 
-1381 TLDKFKDFVP
+1381 
-1391 IGLTEDQFAE
+1391 
-1401 YMKKRISEFNLIESM
+1401 
-1416 YRAILINR
+1416 
-1424 IGNYSLGI
+1424 
-1432 NLTTSDYQ
+1432 
-1440 FVNNQFDKPNS
+1440 
-1451 DLVHIDENY
+1451 
-1460 SNDTVLYDYGDG
+1460 
-1472 FAKVYI
+1472 
-1478 EKNIYNAFKTGALKP
+1478 
-1493 SRLYTRA
+1493 
-1500 SKFDYII
+1500 
-1507 ITHGVSNPSSDE
+1507 
-1519 WKIFNITI
+1519 
-1527 NGKKFKD
+1527 
-1534 AKSLIKYLGK
+1534 
-1544 DKAVLF
+1544 
-1550 LVCNPDGK
+1550 
-1558 VIENYPKLVQGYTNI
+1558 
-1573 IFENGAYYKANVYDM
+1573 
-1588 INDILK
+1588 
-1594 EIHKHRK
+1594 
-1601 ALKYIY
+1601 
-1607 RMVIN
+1607 
-1612 WVKNL
+1612 
-1617 KITEYPNYNYPIV
+1617 
-1630 YIDNYHVLRMT
+1630 
-1641 SNKFNNISEFI
+1641 
-1652 SEGNQII
+1652 
-1659 TFINNYRDMLDR
+1659 
-1671 AKYIFEMILKVYYNM
+1671 
-1686 IAENGYYWATTN
+1686 
-1698 TNDKVLI
+1698 
-1705 PGFRHINP
+1705 
-1713 IVAGMVYK
+1713 
-1721 SLDECLTDA
+1721 
-1730 REFYDTHEELI
+1730 
-1741 ESWGNITIFKSKLGY
+1741 
-1756 DTPGYT
+1756 
-1762 KRSEDHMVI
+1762 
-1771 SFDQLSDYL
+1771 
-1780 GNMNEDA
+1780 DA
-1787 YQLQGIDRDQQDVIS
+1787 YQLQGINRDQQDVIS

-1872 KKNEEVDISDIPYND
+1872 KKNEEADISDIPYND
-1887 GSRNFFDNTPGVANA
+1887 GSRNFFDSTPGVANA

-1915 DKVKFFDPINESVD
+1915 DKVKFFDSINESTD

-1969 LKNMYSFGRKTRLTE
+1969 LKNMYSFGRKTKLTE

-1999 YTNKGVTYA
+1999 YTNDGVNYA

-2066 IINAGTEPG
+2066 IINTGTEPG

-2127 RTQQRAVQSTNI
+2127 RAQQRAVQSTNI

-2250 NTTVKADLK
+2250 NTTVKMDLK
-2259 KQLIDL
+2259 KQLINL

>member
-13 WSIGHTPHHP
+13 WSVEHTPHHP

-110 HFPLKVEPDMINIQR
+110 HFPLKVEPDMINIHGHLHNEKR

-161 DRAVHKVS
+161 DRAVHRVG
-169 EIADAKTGKAY
+169 EITDAKTGKAY

-295 FNYWVDLDDSVTW
+295 FNYWVDLDDSVIW

-317 GIHEFED
+317 GIHEFEN

-353 NHSYLKPG
+353 NRSYLKPG

-368 KDIFGEDGLVNESA
+368 KNVFGEDSLV
-382 AKSEIDKDFIPK
+382 
-394 EKIKL
+394 
-399 SSLKKIRITEELIN
+399 
-413 KYKKDYPVLRHVR
+413 
-426 CKDTKEYICD
+426 
-436 GYMWM
+436 
-441 NHDDKLVCYVGSCE
+441 
-455 YTDDHTKW
+455 
-463 IVSLEII
+463 
-470 PEFKGHGLS
+470 
-479 KQILDFATKTMNCK
+479 
-493 YLSVNKDNKLAKSIY
+493 
-508 DKYGFKVY
+508 
-516 TTDDNM
+516 
-522 YYMTIDPKAKINES
+522 NES
-536 FAICGLHNSI
+536 FAIGGVPNSI
-546 IKVDDQDYGDAGLVS
+546 IKVDDQDYGDNGLVS
-561 CIDWFCDMVQL
+561 SINWFCDMVQL
-572 GSQLIYIKTTN
+572 GSQVIYIKTTN

-611 LDMIPK
+611 LDMVPK

-626 FICLFDILVTTSD
+626 FVCLFDILVTTSD

-692 RTVNDTAV
+692 RTINDTAV

-719 SSTLKNSMIA
+719 SSALKNSMIA

-740 YECLLSLNEATYD
+740 YEFLLSLNEATYD
-753 LSKYT
+753 LEKYNR
-758 DLIVPGTMQS
+758 LVG
-768 SPFSGKKITSFVDDL
+768 GKLESQTNLPMKKLTTFMDDL

-793 TIDKIALKQVK
+793 TIDKVALKQCK
-804 SAQDLVDYYN
+804 TANDLINYYKG
-814 SRLESF
+814 RLSEYI
-820 TDYSSGS
+820 DPRKPG

-832 DVLWTLLFNMN
+832 YTLALLLN
-843 NFSINNWEK
+843 NIKDPEINVWEN
-852 FIPTKLSEVEF
+852 FVPTGLSDKQF
-863 AQYMDKR
+863 AEYMDMR
-870 FAELDE
+870 FAELDD
-876 IEKMYQD
+876 IEKLYQKV
-883 IMINNI
+883 ILNNI
-889 GAMRLSEVIID
+889 GSYKMSIGN
-900 AKSELDAKDSK
+900 AKSFMDDQTSDDWV
-911 FCKVSTKKD
+911 KVTTSKD
-920 GTVVYDYGK
+920 GTKVYDYQQDGF
-929 DLGKVFIGSDVY
+929 GKVYVNANIY
-941 NDDNDKFKTTIK
+941 RKNYAIIK
-953 PSRFFTRVHEYDY
+953 PSRLFSRAKEYDY
-966 IIVTHGKIDGNP
+966 IIITHGLESPSNNP
-978 NLWEIEHITIDKN
+978 SLWKIEHVSINNTPCYTVQELIDT
-991 ACYMV
+991 
-996 SELLDDI
+996 I
-1003 GTDKKVLLLICNP
+1003 GTTDKVLLLICNP
-1016 KGRQISGKYKNV
+1016 NGKKLHNKYQNI
-1028 TYSTNY
+1028 TYATTD
-1034 VLDESAIPSNI
+1034 VLMESALFNSKLD
-1045 NIHDTIQTKISIIK
+1045 IHADIMDRVSIIK
-1059 TKIKQ
+1059 SQIKSLKRQKKTITKWLDENPETKFISNKFKF
-1064 LQKINKRINIEAV
+1064 LWIDHSINKLHLPTITELPNMISKRDSIIITIDQYMTMLEAAKVIFRSMDNIYY
-1077 KSTSDVEF
+1077 
-1085 GFIVIRNT
+1085 NT
-1093 NKKNLYPY
+1093 IP
-1101 LEYIKENVDFRHKY
+1101 
-1115 THFII
+1115 
-1120 NDYIYALESAKT
+1120 ES
-1132 IFKWMNK
+1132 
-1139 VYFNSMPETGYYWTY
+1139 GYYWLY
-1154 QHNHCPII
+1154 DSIPNLPVLNHRYSNPIVTG
-1162 MTIYDNPVIG
+1162 M
-1172 GAVFSTIDECISDA
+1172 VFSTIENCISDA
-1186 RDYLDDIYGSGEYTI
+1186 EEYSQYMDIDPVTHTKNNDPSIDIYEA
-1201 SIYKA
+1201 KR
-1206 IKGHPLPGQRIRI
+1206 GHALPGNCNYINENKSI
-1219 DESTFIDSHDVREC
+1219 GYGEFIKST
-1233 MTITIPEETN
+1233 TITQKDD
-1243 NLNEILMEPEDAH
+1243 LNEILMEPEDAH

-1279 DQGVIA
+1279 DQGVMA
-1285 EATYDLEKYRKKYQ
+1285 EAVYNFDKYRELYN
-1299 FDSGKYAK
+1299 FDEGKYK
-1307 EFINDKKLTSLIDD
+1307 DSFKGDTKLTSLVED
-1321 LLDANIKI
+1321 LLDANIKV
-1329 SPQTIDRV
+1329 SPESIDRV
-1337 ALLQVKNAEDL
+1337 ALSNVKSAESL
-1348 VKYFT
+1348 VKYFSE
-1353 TRIDKLTISDDYI
+1353 RIEDLTESDSFV
-1366 ASGFIMATLLDTDSL
+1366 ASGFIFATLLNNTNGSMNL
-1381 TLDKFKDFVP
+1381 EKFSDFVP
-1391 IGLTEDQFAE
+1391 TNLNEDEFSK
-1401 YMKKRISEFNLIESM
+1401 YMEKRFNELKLIDSIYQEILKNNIANYALGVSLSSDDILKAKTIIDSDKTIINTN
-1416 YRAILINR
+1416 YAI
-1424 IGNYSLGI
+1424 
-1432 NLTTSDYQ
+1432 
-1440 FVNNQFDKPNS
+1440 
-1451 DLVHIDENY
+1451 
-1460 SNDTVLYDYGDG
+1460 DTVKYSYGDG
-1472 FAKVYI
+1472 FATVFI
-1478 EKNIYNAFKTGALKP
+1478 NKNIYNQYGSLTLKP
-1493 SRLYTRA
+1493 SRLYGRA
-1500 SKFDYII
+1500 SMYDYII
-1507 ITHGVSNPSSDE
+1507 ITHGKSDPSSGK
-1519 WKIFNITI
+1519 WKVEPITI
-1527 NGKKFKD
+1527 NRRTFID
-1534 AKSLIKYLGK
+1534 AKSIVSYLGK
-1544 DKAVLF
+1544 NASVLF
-1550 LVCNPDGK
+1550 LICNPDGK
-1558 VIENYPKLVQGYTNI
+1558 LIEGYPKLTYFKTNTL
-1573 IFENGAYYKANVYDM
+1573 FEKVSLTKSYDM
-1588 INDILK
+1588 INKTIDHLNKRKRQLK
-1594 EIHKHRK
+1594 TIYNIFNKWYYKHRPISYP
-1601 ALKYIY
+1601 KYVYPQIEFTRY
-1607 RMVIN
+1607 SELTLRKVKFTDVNEFYSVGNSILSTIN
-1612 WVKNL
+1612 K
-1617 KITEYPNYNYPIV
+1617 
-1630 YIDNYHVLRMT
+1630 
-1641 SNKFNNISEFI
+1641 
-1652 SEGNQII
+1652 
-1659 TFINNYRDMLDR
+1659 YRDMLT
-1671 AKYIFEMILKVYYNM
+1671 KSIYILRLFIKVYYNL
-1686 IAENGYYWATTN
+1686 IPENGYYWIAERLN
-1698 TNDKVLI
+1698 KKILI
-1705 PGFRHINP
+1705 PGISTINP
-1713 IVAGMVYK
+1713 FIVGNV
-1721 SLDECLTDA
+1721 STLEECYQEIL
-1730 REFYDTHEELI
+1730 EFYENDDSLI
-1741 ESWGNITIFKSKLGY
+1741 EHWGDIAIYKNHKNSDTICTNECTRTTFNSL
-1756 DTPGYT
+1756 
-1762 KRSEDHMVI
+1762 I
-1771 SFDQLSDYL
+1771 
-1780 GNMNEDA
+1780 NEDA

-1834 FKKKQKEKQLAKA
+1834 FKKKQKDRQLAKA

-1872 KKNEEVDISDIPYND
+1872 KKNEEVDISNIPYND
-1887 GSRNFFDNTPGVANA
+1887 GSRNFFDSTPGVANA
-1902 DFVNETGYKFEML
+1902 DFVNETGYNFEML
-1915 DKVKFFDPINESVD
+1915 DKVKFFDPINESAD

-1943 GTLLANAIKKA
+1943 GTLLANVIKKA

-1999 YTNKGVTYA
+1999 YTNEGVTYA
-2008 LYCIPVTSSQLA
+2008 LYCIPVNSSQLA

-2127 RTQQRAVQSTNI
+2127 RAQQRVVQSTNI
-2139 PVTESAV
+2139 PITESAV

>member
-13 WSIGHTPHHP
+13 WSVEHTPHHP

-110 HFPLKVEPDMINIQR
+110 HFPLKVEPDMINIHGHLHNEKR

-151 IQNAYDKWLK
+151 IQDAYDKWLK
-161 DRAVHKVS
+161 DQAVHKVG
-169 EIADAKTGKAY
+169 EITDAKTGKAY
-180 DASRILYLTDIFEED
+180 DTSRILYLTDIFEED

-317 GIHEFED
+317 GIHEFENV
-324 IDDMKT
+324 DDMKT

-353 NHSYLKPG
+353 NQSYLKPG

-368 KDIFGEDGLVNESA
+368 KDVFGEDGLVNES
-382 AKSEIDKDFIPK
+382 
-394 EKIKL
+394 
-399 SSLKKIRITEELIN
+399 
-413 KYKKDYPVLRHVR
+413 
-426 CKDTKEYICD
+426 
-436 GYMWM
+436 
-441 NHDDKLVCYVGSCE
+441 
-455 YTDDHTKW
+455 
-463 IVSLEII
+463 
-470 PEFKGHGLS
+470 
-479 KQILDFATKTMNCK
+479 
-493 YLSVNKDNKLAKSIY
+493 
-508 DKYGFKVY
+508 
-516 TTDDNM
+516 
-522 YYMTIDPKAKINES
+522 
-536 FAICGLHNSI
+536 FAIGGLPNSI
-546 IKVDDQDYGDAGLVS
+546 IKVDDQDYGDDGLVS
-561 CIDWFCDMVQL
+561 SINWFCDMVQL

-611 LDMIPK
+611 LDMVPK

-626 FICLFDILVTTSD
+626 FVCLFDILVTTSD

-692 RTVNDTAV
+692 RTINNTAV

-714 PKILI
+714 PKVLI
-719 SSTLKNSMIA
+719 SSALKNSMIA

-740 YECLLSLNEATYD
+740 YECLLSLNEVTYD
-753 LSKYT
+753 FSKYT
-758 DLIVPGTMQS
+758 DLIIPGTTQRS
-768 SPFSGKKITSFVDDL
+768 AFNGKKITSFVDDL

-832 DVLWTLLFNMN
+832 DLLWTLLFNMN

-852 FIPTKLSEVEF
+852 FIPTNLTEVEF

-889 GAMRLSEVIID
+889 GAMRLSEAIGD
-900 AKSELDAKDSK
+900 AKSKLDAEDSK
-911 FCKVSTKKD
+911 LCKVSTKKD

-941 NDDNDKFKTTIK
+941 NADNDKFKTTIK

-966 IIVTHGKIDGNP
+966 IIVAHGKVDGNP
-978 NLWEIEHITIDKN
+978 NLWEISHITVDKN
-991 ACYMV
+991 ACYTV
-996 SELLDDI
+996 SELLDVI
-1003 GTDKKVLLLICNP
+1003 GTDKKVLLLICNL

-1034 VLDESAIPSNI
+1034 VLDESAIPANL

-1064 LQKINKRINIEAV
+1064 LQKINKRINTEVI
-1077 KSTSDVEF
+1077 KSTSNVEF
-1085 GFIVIRNT
+1085 GFISIRNT

-1101 LEYIKENVDFRHKY
+1101 LECIKENVDFRHRY
-1115 THFII
+1115 THFAI

-1132 IFKWMNK
+1132 VFKWMDK
-1139 VYFNSMPETGYYWTY
+1139 IYFESMPEAGYYWTY
-1154 QHNHCPII
+1154 QHDHCPIL
-1162 MTIYDNPVIG
+1162 MVMYDNPVIG

-1186 RDYLDDIYGSGEYTI
+1186 RDYLDDIHGSGEYTI
-1201 SIYKA
+1201 NVYKA
-1206 IKGHPLPGQRIRI
+1206 VKGHPLPGQRIRI
-1219 DESTFIDSHDVREC
+1219 DESAFIDSHNVREG
-1233 MTITIPEETN
+1233 MTITIPEEID

-1268 QKPYKIKLSTD
+1268 QKPYKVRLSTD
-1279 DQGVIA
+1279 DEGVMA
-1285 EATYDLEKYRKKYQ
+1285 EAVYNFDKYRELYN
-1299 FDSGKYAK
+1299 FDEGKYK
-1307 EFINDKKLTSLIDD
+1307 DSFKGDTKLTSLVED
-1321 LLDANIKI
+1321 LLDANIKV
-1329 SPQTIDRV
+1329 SPESIDRV
-1337 ALLQVKNAEDL
+1337 ALSNVKSAESL
-1348 VKYFT
+1348 VKYFSE
-1353 TRIDKLTISDDYI
+1353 RIEDLTESDSFV
-1366 ASGFIMATLLDTDSL
+1366 ASGFIFATLLNNTNGSMNL
-1381 TLDKFKDFVP
+1381 EKFSDFVP
-1391 IGLTEDQFAE
+1391 TNLNEDEFSK
-1401 YMKKRISEFNLIESM
+1401 YMEKRFNELKLIDSIYQEILKNNIANYALGVSLSSDDILKAKTIIDSDKTIINTN
-1416 YRAILINR
+1416 YAI
-1424 IGNYSLGI
+1424 
-1432 NLTTSDYQ
+1432 
-1440 FVNNQFDKPNS
+1440 
-1451 DLVHIDENY
+1451 
-1460 SNDTVLYDYGDG
+1460 DTVKYSYGDG
-1472 FAKVYI
+1472 FATVFI
-1478 EKNIYNAFKTGALKP
+1478 NKNIYNQYGSLTLKP
-1493 SRLYTRA
+1493 SRLYGRA
-1500 SKFDYII
+1500 SMYDYII
-1507 ITHGVSNPSSDE
+1507 ITHGKSDPSSGK
-1519 WKIFNITI
+1519 WKVEPITI
-1527 NGKKFKD
+1527 NRRTFID
-1534 AKSLIKYLGK
+1534 AKSIVSYLGK
-1544 DKAVLF
+1544 NASILF
-1550 LVCNPDGK
+1550 LICNPDGK
-1558 VIENYPKLVQGYTNI
+1558 LIEGYPKLTYSKTNTL
-1573 IFENGAYYKANVYDM
+1573 FEKVSLTKSYDM
-1588 INDILK
+1588 INKSIDHLNKRKRQLKTIYTIFNKWYYKHHPISYPKYVYPQIEFTRYSELTLRKVKFTDVNEFYSVGNSILST
-1594 EIHKHRK
+1594 
-1601 ALKYIY
+1601 
-1607 RMVIN
+1607 IN
-1612 WVKNL
+1612 K
-1617 KITEYPNYNYPIV
+1617 
-1630 YIDNYHVLRMT
+1630 
-1641 SNKFNNISEFI
+1641 
-1652 SEGNQII
+1652 
-1659 TFINNYRDMLDR
+1659 YRDMLT
-1671 AKYIFEMILKVYYNM
+1671 KSIYILRLFIKVYYNL
-1686 IAENGYYWATTN
+1686 IPENGYYWIAERLN
-1698 TNDKVLI
+1698 KKILI
-1705 PGFRHINP
+1705 PGISTINP
-1713 IVAGMVYK
+1713 FIVGNV
-1721 SLDECLTDA
+1721 STLEECYQEIL
-1730 REFYDTHEELI
+1730 EFYENDDSLI
-1741 ESWGNITIFKSKLGY
+1741 EHWGDIAIYKNHKNSDTICTNECTHTTFNNL
-1756 DTPGYT
+1756 
-1762 KRSEDHMVI
+1762 I
-1771 SFDQLSDYL
+1771 
-1780 GNMNEDA
+1780 NEDA

-1847 RKAKKKIAKKRELEK
+1847 RKAKKKIAKRRELEK

-1887 GSRNFFDNTPGVANA
+1887 GSRNFFDSTPGVANA

-1915 DKVKFFDPINESVD
+1915 DKVKFFDPINESAD

-1999 YTNKGVTYA
+1999 YTNEGVTYA

-2127 RTQQRAVQSTNI
+2127 RAQQRAVQSTNI

>member
-13 WSIGHTPHHP
+13 WSVGYTPHHP

-100 VCVINQVAFS
+100 VCIINQVAFS

-161 DRAVHKVS
+161 DRAVHKVG
-169 EIADAKTGKAY
+169 EITDAKTGKAY
-180 DASRILYLTDIFEED
+180 DASRVLYLTDIFEED

-317 GIHEFED
+317 GIHEFENV
-324 IDDMKT
+324 DDMKT

-353 NHSYLKPG
+353 NPSYLKPG

-368 KDIFGEDGLVNESA
+368 KDVFGEDGLV
-382 AKSEIDKDFIPK
+382 
-394 EKIKL
+394 
-399 SSLKKIRITEELIN
+399 
-413 KYKKDYPVLRHVR
+413 
-426 CKDTKEYICD
+426 
-436 GYMWM
+436 
-441 NHDDKLVCYVGSCE
+441 
-455 YTDDHTKW
+455 
-463 IVSLEII
+463 
-470 PEFKGHGLS
+470 
-479 KQILDFATKTMNCK
+479 
-493 YLSVNKDNKLAKSIY
+493 
-508 DKYGFKVY
+508 
-516 TTDDNM
+516 
-522 YYMTIDPKAKINES
+522 NES

-546 IKVDDQDYGDAGLVS
+546 IKVNDQDYGDAGLVS
-561 CIDWFCDMVQL
+561 CINWFCDMVQL
-572 GSQLIYIKTTN
+572 GSQVIYIKTTN

-603 VDYSYVIN
+603 IDYSYVIN
-611 LDMIPK
+611 LDMVPE

-626 FICLFDILVTTSD
+626 FVCLFDILVTTSD

-692 RTVNDTAV
+692 RTINNTAV

-719 SSTLKNSMIA
+719 SSALKNSTIA

-740 YECLLSLNEATYD
+740 YECLLSLNE
-753 LSKYT
+753 
-758 DLIVPGTMQS
+758 
-768 SPFSGKKITSFVDDL
+768 GKS
-783 LDANIKITPE
+783 
-793 TIDKIALKQVK
+793 
-804 SAQDLVDYYN
+804 
-814 SRLESF
+814 
-820 TDYSSGS
+820 
-827 YLGSA
+827 
-832 DVLWTLLFNMN
+832 
-843 NFSINNWEK
+843 
-852 FIPTKLSEVEF
+852 
-863 AQYMDKR
+863 
-870 FAELDE
+870 
-876 IEKMYQD
+876 
-883 IMINNI
+883 
-889 GAMRLSEVIID
+889 
-900 AKSELDAKDSK
+900 
-911 FCKVSTKKD
+911 
-920 GTVVYDYGK
+920 
-929 DLGKVFIGSDVY
+929 
-941 NDDNDKFKTTIK
+941 
-953 PSRFFTRVHEYDY
+953 
-966 IIVTHGKIDGNP
+966 
-978 NLWEIEHITIDKN
+978 
-991 ACYMV
+991 
-996 SELLDDI
+996 
-1003 GTDKKVLLLICNP
+1003 TDKK
-1016 KGRQISGKYKNV
+1016 
-1028 TYSTNY
+1028 
-1034 VLDESAIPSNI
+1034 
-1045 NIHDTIQTKISIIK
+1045 
-1059 TKIKQ
+1059 
-1064 LQKINKRINIEAV
+1064 
-1077 KSTSDVEF
+1077 SD
-1085 GFIVIRNT
+1085 
-1093 NKKNLYPY
+1093 
-1101 LEYIKENVDFRHKY
+1101 D
-1115 THFII
+1115 
-1120 NDYIYALESAKT
+1120 
-1132 IFKWMNK
+1132 
-1139 VYFNSMPETGYYWTY
+1139 
-1154 QHNHCPII
+1154 
-1162 MTIYDNPVIG
+1162 
-1172 GAVFSTIDECISDA
+1172 
-1186 RDYLDDIYGSGEYTI
+1186 
-1201 SIYKA
+1201 
-1206 IKGHPLPGQRIRI
+1206 
-1219 DESTFIDSHDVREC
+1219 
-1233 MTITIPEETN
+1233 
-1243 NLNEILMEPEDAH
+1243 LNEILMEPEDAH

-1279 DQGVIA
+1279 DQGVMA
-1285 EATYDLEKYRKKYQ
+1285 EAVYNFDKYRELYN
-1299 FDSGKYAK
+1299 FDEGKYK
-1307 EFINDKKLTSLIDD
+1307 DSFKGDTKLTSLVED
-1321 LLDANIKI
+1321 LLDANIKV
-1329 SPQTIDRV
+1329 SPESIDRV
-1337 ALLQVKNAEDL
+1337 ALSNVKSAESL
-1348 VKYFT
+1348 VKYFSE
-1353 TRIDKLTISDDYI
+1353 RIEDLTESDSFV
-1366 ASGFIMATLLDTDSL
+1366 ASGFIFATLLNNTNGSMNL
-1381 TLDKFKDFVP
+1381 EKFSDFVP
-1391 IGLTEDQFAE
+1391 TNLNEDEFSK
-1401 YMKKRISEFNLIESM
+1401 YMEKRFNELKLIDSIYQEILKNNIANYALGVSLSSDDILKAKTIIDSDKTIINTN
-1416 YRAILINR
+1416 YAI
-1424 IGNYSLGI
+1424 
-1432 NLTTSDYQ
+1432 
-1440 FVNNQFDKPNS
+1440 
-1451 DLVHIDENY
+1451 
-1460 SNDTVLYDYGDG
+1460 DTVKYSYGDG
-1472 FAKVYI
+1472 FATVFI
-1478 EKNIYNAFKTGALKP
+1478 NKNIYNQYGSLTLKP
-1493 SRLYTRA
+1493 SRLYGRA
-1500 SKFDYII
+1500 SMYDYII
-1507 ITHGVSNPSSDE
+1507 ITHGKSDPSSGK
-1519 WKIFNITI
+1519 WKVEPITI
-1527 NGKKFKD
+1527 NRRTFID
-1534 AKSLIKYLGK
+1534 AKSIVSYLGK
-1544 DKAVLF
+1544 NASVLF
-1550 LVCNPDGK
+1550 LICNPDGK
-1558 VIENYPKLVQGYTNI
+1558 LIEGYPKLTYSKTNTL
-1573 IFENGAYYKANVYDM
+1573 FEKVSLTKSYDM
-1588 INDILK
+1588 INKTIDHLNKRKRQLK
-1594 EIHKHRK
+1594 TIYTIFNKWYYKHRPISYP
-1601 ALKYIY
+1601 KYVYPQIEFTRY
-1607 RMVIN
+1607 SELTLRKVKFTDVNEFYSVGNSILSTIN
-1612 WVKNL
+1612 KYW
-1617 KITEYPNYNYPIV
+1617 
-1630 YIDNYHVLRMT
+1630 
-1641 SNKFNNISEFI
+1641 
-1652 SEGNQII
+1652 
-1659 TFINNYRDMLDR
+1659 DMLT
-1671 AKYIFEMILKVYYNM
+1671 KSIYILRLFIKMYYNL
-1686 IAENGYYWATTN
+1686 IPENGYYWIAERLN
-1698 TNDKVLI
+1698 KKILI
-1705 PGFRHINP
+1705 PGISTINP
-1713 IVAGMVYK
+1713 FIVGNV
-1721 SLDECLTDA
+1721 STLEECYQEIL
-1730 REFYDTHEELI
+1730 EFYENDDSLI
-1741 ESWGNITIFKSKLGY
+1741 EHWGDIAIYKNHKNSDTICTNECTHTTFNSL
-1756 DTPGYT
+1756 
-1762 KRSEDHMVI
+1762 I
-1771 SFDQLSDYL
+1771 
-1780 GNMNEDA
+1780 NEDA
-1787 YQLQGIDRDQQDVIS
+1787 YQLQGIDRDQQDAIS

-1862 KKEEFKSKFN
+1862 KKEEFKSKFS

-1887 GSRNFFDNTPGVANA
+1887 GSRNFFDSTPGVANA

-1915 DKVKFFDPINESVD
+1915 DKVKFFDPINESTD

-1984 LSNGSFVKESIHNPP
+1984 LSNGSFVKESIYNPP
-1999 YTNKGVTYA
+1999 YTNEGVTYA

-2127 RTQQRAVQSTNI
+2127 RAQQRAVQSTNI

-2165 TMDESAYQNF
+2165 TMNESAYQNF

>member
-13 WSIGHTPHHP
+13 WSVEHTPHHP

-60 LNELKRLVQNIPGY
+60 LNELKRLIQNIPGY

-100 VCVINQVAFS
+100 VCIINQVAFS
-110 HFPLKVEPDMINIQR
+110 HFPLKVEPDMINIHGHLHSEKR

-161 DRAVHKVS
+161 DRAVHEVG
-169 EIADAKTGKAY
+169 EITDAKTGKAY
-180 DASRILYLTDIFEED
+180 DASRVLYLTDIFEED

-230 IRQNLHVGPMGK
+230 IKQNLHVGPMGK

-317 GIHEFED
+317 GIHEFEN

-353 NHSYLKPG
+353 NPSYLKPG

-368 KDIFGEDGLVNESA
+368 KNIFGEDGLVNES
-382 AKSEIDKDFIPK
+382 
-394 EKIKL
+394 
-399 SSLKKIRITEELIN
+399 
-413 KYKKDYPVLRHVR
+413 
-426 CKDTKEYICD
+426 
-436 GYMWM
+436 
-441 NHDDKLVCYVGSCE
+441 
-455 YTDDHTKW
+455 
-463 IVSLEII
+463 
-470 PEFKGHGLS
+470 
-479 KQILDFATKTMNCK
+479 
-493 YLSVNKDNKLAKSIY
+493 
-508 DKYGFKVY
+508 
-516 TTDDNM
+516 
-522 YYMTIDPKAKINES
+522 
-536 FAICGLHNSI
+536 FAIGGVPNSI
-546 IKVDDQDYGDAGLVS
+546 IKVDDQDYGDDGLVS

-611 LDMIPK
+611 LDMVPK

-626 FICLFDILVTTSD
+626 FVCLFDILVTTSN

-692 RTVNDTAV
+692 RTVNNTAV

-719 SSTLKNSMIA
+719 SSALKNSMIA
-729 CDVNNESAMSQ
+729 CDVNNESVMSQ

-753 LSKYT
+753 LEKYNR
-758 DLIVPGTMQS
+758 LVG
-768 SPFSGKKITSFVDDL
+768 GKLESQTNLPMKKLTTFMDDL
-783 LDANIKITPE
+783 LDANIKVTPE
-793 TIDKIALKQVK
+793 TIDKVALKQCK
-804 SAQDLVDYYN
+804 TANDLINYYKG
-814 SRLESF
+814 RLSEYI
-820 TDYSSGS
+820 DPRKPG

-832 DVLWTLLFNMN
+832 YTLALLLN
-843 NFSINNWEK
+843 NLKDPKINVWEN
-852 FIPTKLSEVEF
+852 FVPTGLSDKQF
-863 AQYMDKR
+863 AEYMDMR
-870 FAELDE
+870 FAELDD
-876 IEKMYQD
+876 IEKLYQKV
-883 IMINNI
+883 ILNNI
-889 GAMRLSEVIID
+889 GSYKMSIGN
-900 AKSELDAKDSK
+900 AKSFMDDQTSDDWV
-911 FCKVSTKKD
+911 KVTTSKD
-920 GTVVYDYGK
+920 GTKVYDYQQDGF
-929 DLGKVFIGSDVY
+929 GKVYVNANIY
-941 NDDNDKFKTTIK
+941 RKNYAIIK
-953 PSRFFTRVHEYDY
+953 PSRLFSRAKEYDY
-966 IIVTHGKIDGNP
+966 IIITHGLESPPNNP
-978 NLWEIEHITIDKN
+978 SLWKIEHVSINNTPCYTVQELIDT
-991 ACYMV
+991 
-996 SELLDDI
+996 I
-1003 GTDKKVLLLICNP
+1003 GTTDKILLLICNP
-1016 KGRQISGKYKNV
+1016 NGKKLHNKYQNV
-1028 TYSTNY
+1028 TYATTD
-1034 VLDESAIPSNI
+1034 VLMESALFNSKLD
-1045 NIHDTIQTKISIIK
+1045 IHADIMDRVSIIK
-1059 TKIKQ
+1059 SQIKSLKRQKKTITKWLDENPETKFISNKFKF
-1064 LQKINKRINIEAV
+1064 LWIDHSINKLHLPTITELPNMISKRDSIIITIDQYMTMLEAAKVIFRSMDNIYY
-1077 KSTSDVEF
+1077 
-1085 GFIVIRNT
+1085 NT
-1093 NKKNLYPY
+1093 IP
-1101 LEYIKENVDFRHKY
+1101 
-1115 THFII
+1115 
-1120 NDYIYALESAKT
+1120 ES
-1132 IFKWMNK
+1132 
-1139 VYFNSMPETGYYWTY
+1139 GYYWLY
-1154 QHNHCPII
+1154 DSIPNLPVLNHRYSNPIVTG
-1162 MTIYDNPVIG
+1162 M
-1172 GAVFSTIDECISDA
+1172 VFSTIENCISDA
-1186 RDYLDDIYGSGEYTI
+1186 EEYSQYMDIDPVTHTKNNDPSIDIYEA
-1201 SIYKA
+1201 KR
-1206 IKGHPLPGQRIRI
+1206 GHALPGNCNYINENKSI
-1219 DESTFIDSHDVREC
+1219 GYGEFIKST
-1233 MTITIPEETN
+1233 TITQKDD
-1243 NLNEILMEPEDAH
+1243 LNEILMEPEDAH

-1348 VKYFT
+1348 VRYFT

-1401 YMKKRISEFNLIESM
+1401 YMKKRISEFDLIESM

-1432 NLTTSDYQ
+1432 NLSTSDYQ
-1440 FVNNQFDKPNS
+1440 YVNNQFDKPNS

-1550 LVCNPDGK
+1550 LACNPDGK

-1762 KRSEDHMVI
+1762 KRSEDQMVI

-1862 KKEEFKSKFN
+1862 KREEFKSKFN

-1887 GSRNFFDNTPGVANA
+1887 GSRNFFDSTPGVANA

-1915 DKVKFFDPINESVD
+1915 DKVKFFDSINESTD

-1999 YTNKGVTYA
+1999 YTNEGVTYA

-2030 KNKTKFRYD
+2030 KNKTKFKYD
-2039 FAGLFKN
+2039 FVGLFKN

-2127 RTQQRAVQSTNI
+2127 RAQQRAVQSTNI

>member
-60 LNELKRLVQNIPGY
+60 LNELKHLVQNIPGY

-110 HFPLKVEPDMINIQR
+110 HFLLKVEPDMINIHGHLHNEKR
-125 SDVDDANHINA
+125 SDIDDANHINA

-161 DRAVHKVS
+161 DRAAHKVG
-169 EIADAKTGKAY
+169 EITDAKTGKAY

-324 IDDMKT
+324 VDDMKT

-353 NHSYLKPG
+353 NPSYLKPG

-368 KDIFGEDGLVNESA
+368 KDVFGEDGLVNES
-382 AKSEIDKDFIPK
+382 
-394 EKIKL
+394 
-399 SSLKKIRITEELIN
+399 
-413 KYKKDYPVLRHVR
+413 
-426 CKDTKEYICD
+426 
-436 GYMWM
+436 
-441 NHDDKLVCYVGSCE
+441 
-455 YTDDHTKW
+455 
-463 IVSLEII
+463 
-470 PEFKGHGLS
+470 
-479 KQILDFATKTMNCK
+479 
-493 YLSVNKDNKLAKSIY
+493 
-508 DKYGFKVY
+508 
-516 TTDDNM
+516 
-522 YYMTIDPKAKINES
+522 
-536 FAICGLHNSI
+536 FAIGGLPHSI

-611 LDMIPK
+611 LDMVPK

-639 QRTIEAGCPNA
+639 QRTIEAGCSNA

-714 PKILI
+714 PKVLI
-719 SSTLKNSMIA
+719 SSALKNSMIT

-740 YECLLSLNEATYD
+740 YECLLSLNEVTYD
-753 LSKYT
+753 FSKYT

-783 LDANIKITPE
+783 LNANIKITPE
-793 TIDKIALKQVK
+793 TIDKIALRQVK

-852 FIPTKLSEVEF
+852 FIPTNLTEVEF

-870 FAELDE
+870 FAELNE

-889 GAMRLSEVIID
+889 GAMRMSEAISD
-900 AKSELDAKDSK
+900 TKSKLDAEDSK
-911 FCKVSTKKD
+911 LCKVSTKKD

-966 IIVTHGKIDGNP
+966 IIVAHGKIDGNP
-978 NLWEIEHITIDKN
+978 NLWEIEHITINKN

-1064 LQKINKRINIEAV
+1064 LQKINKRINTEAV

-1085 GFIVIRNT
+1085 GFIVVRNT

-1101 LEYIKENVDFRHKY
+1101 LECIKANVDFCNKY
-1115 THFII
+1115 THFAI
-1120 NDYIYALESAKT
+1120 NGYIYALEFAKT
-1132 IFKWMNK
+1132 IFKWMDK
-1139 VYFNSMPETGYYWTY
+1139 IYFESMPEAGYYWTY
-1154 QHNHCPII
+1154 QHSHCPII
-1162 MTIYDNPVIG
+1162 MTTYDNPVVG

-1186 RDYLDDIYGSGEYTI
+1186 KDYLDDIHGSGEYTI
-1201 SIYKA
+1201 NVYKA
-1206 IKGHPLPGQRIRI
+1206 VKGHPLPGQRIRI
-1219 DESTFIDSHDVREC
+1219 DESAFIDSHDAKEG
-1233 MTITIPEETN
+1233 MTITVPEDD

-1256 LFLADDEAGEKS
+1256 LFLADDDAGEKS
-1268 QKPYKIKLSTD
+1268 QKPYKVRLSTD
-1279 DQGVIA
+1279 DEGVIT
-1285 EATYDLEKYRKKYQ
+1285 ETTY
-1299 FDSGKYAK
+1299 
-1307 EFINDKKLTSLIDD
+1307 I
-1321 LLDANIKI
+1321 
-1329 SPQTIDRV
+1329 
-1337 ALLQVKNAEDL
+1337 
-1348 VKYFT
+1348 
-1353 TRIDKLTISDDYI
+1353 
-1366 ASGFIMATLLDTDSL
+1366 
-1381 TLDKFKDFVP
+1381 
-1391 IGLTEDQFAE
+1391 
-1401 YMKKRISEFNLIESM
+1401 
-1416 YRAILINR
+1416 
-1424 IGNYSLGI
+1424 
-1432 NLTTSDYQ
+1432 
-1440 FVNNQFDKPNS
+1440 
-1451 DLVHIDENY
+1451 
-1460 SNDTVLYDYGDG
+1460 
-1472 FAKVYI
+1472 
-1478 EKNIYNAFKTGALKP
+1478 
-1493 SRLYTRA
+1493 
-1500 SKFDYII
+1500 
-1507 ITHGVSNPSSDE
+1507 
-1519 WKIFNITI
+1519 
-1527 NGKKFKD
+1527 
-1534 AKSLIKYLGK
+1534 
-1544 DKAVLF
+1544 
-1550 LVCNPDGK
+1550 
-1558 VIENYPKLVQGYTNI
+1558 
-1573 IFENGAYYKANVYDM
+1573 
-1588 INDILK
+1588 
-1594 EIHKHRK
+1594 
-1601 ALKYIY
+1601 
-1607 RMVIN
+1607 
-1612 WVKNL
+1612 
-1617 KITEYPNYNYPIV
+1617 
-1630 YIDNYHVLRMT
+1630 
-1641 SNKFNNISEFI
+1641 
-1652 SEGNQII
+1652 
-1659 TFINNYRDMLDR
+1659 
-1671 AKYIFEMILKVYYNM
+1671 
-1686 IAENGYYWATTN
+1686 
-1698 TNDKVLI
+1698 
-1705 PGFRHINP
+1705 
-1713 IVAGMVYK
+1713 
-1721 SLDECLTDA
+1721 
-1730 REFYDTHEELI
+1730 
-1741 ESWGNITIFKSKLGY
+1741 
-1756 DTPGYT
+1756 
-1762 KRSEDHMVI
+1762 
-1771 SFDQLSDYL
+1771 
-1780 GNMNEDA
+1780 NEDA
-1787 YQLQGIDRDQQDVIS
+1787 YQLQGIDRDQQDAIS

-1834 FKKKQKEKQLAKA
+1834 FKKKQKDKQLAKA

-1887 GSRNFFDNTPGVANA
+1887 GSRNFFDSTPGVANA
-1902 DFVNETGYKFEML
+1902 DFVNETGYKFELL
-1915 DKVKFFDPINESVD
+1915 DKVKFFDPINESAD

-1999 YTNKGVTYA
+1999 YTNEGVTYA

-2119 LLRIESIR
+2119 LLRIESIQR
-2127 RTQQRAVQSTNI
+2127 AQQRAVQSTNI
-2139 PVTESAV
+2139 SVTESAV

-2238 INKYYLISTTKQ
+2238 INKYYLISTTKH

>member
-13 WSIGHTPHHP
+13 WSVGHTPHHP

-74 KILVKG
+74 KILAKG

-110 HFPLKVEPDMINIQR
+110 HFPLKVEPDMINIHGHLHTEKR

-136 YREDYYKHPIEISEL
+136 YREDYYKHPVEISEL
-151 IQNAYDKWLK
+151 IQGAYDKWLK
-161 DRAVHKVS
+161 DRAVHKTG
-169 EIADAKTGKAY
+169 EITDAKTGRVY
-180 DASRILYLTDIFEED
+180 DTSRVLYLTDIFEED

-324 IDDMKT
+324 VDDMKT

-353 NHSYLKPG
+353 NPSYLKPG

-368 KDIFGEDGLVNESA
+368 KDVFGEDGLVNESA

-441 NHDDKLVCYVGSCE
+441 DRDNKLVCYVGSCE

-463 IVSLEII
+463 IVSLEIM

-611 LDMIPK
+611 LDMVPK

-626 FICLFDILVTTSD
+626 FVCLFDILVTTSN
-639 QRTIEAGCPNA
+639 QRTIEAGCSNA

-670 PEEYMHPSK
+670 PEEFMHPSK

-692 RTVNDTAV
+692 RTINDTAV

-719 SSTLKNSMIA
+719 SSALKNSMIA

-832 DVLWTLLFNMN
+832 DVLWTLLFNMD
-843 NFSINNWEK
+843 NFSVNNWEK
-852 FIPTKLSEVEF
+852 FIPTNLTEVEF

-889 GAMRLSEVIID
+889 GAMRLSEAISD
-900 AKSELDAKDSK
+900 AKSKLDAENSK
-911 FCKVSTKKD
+911 LCKVSTKKD

-966 IIVTHGKIDGNP
+966 IIVSHGKIDGNP
-978 NLWEIEHITIDKN
+978 NLWEIEHITINKN

-1064 LQKINKRINIEAV
+1064 LQKINKRINTEAV
-1077 KSTSDVEF
+1077 KSTSDIKF
-1085 GFIVIRNT
+1085 GFIVVRNT

-1101 LEYIKENVDFRHKY
+1101 LECIKANVDFCNKY
-1115 THFII
+1115 THFVI

-1132 IFKWMNK
+1132 IFKWMDK
-1139 VYFNSMPETGYYWTY
+1139 IYFESMPEAGYYWTY
-1154 QHNHCPII
+1154 QHSHCPII
-1162 MTIYDNPVIG
+1162 MTTYDNPVVG

-1186 RDYLDDIYGSGEYTI
+1186 RDYLDDIHGGGEYTI
-1201 SIYKA
+1201 NVYKA
-1206 IKGHPLPGQRIRI
+1206 VKGHPLPGQRIRI
-1219 DESTFIDSHDVREC
+1219 DESAFIDSHDAKEG
-1233 MTITIPEETN
+1233 MIITVSEDD
-1243 NLNEILMEPEDAH
+1243 NLNEILMEPEDVH

-1268 QKPYKIKLSTD
+1268 QKPYKVRLSTD
-1279 DQGVIA
+1279 DEGVIA
-1285 EATYDLEKYRKKYQ
+1285 ETTY
-1299 FDSGKYAK
+1299 
-1307 EFINDKKLTSLIDD
+1307 I
-1321 LLDANIKI
+1321 
-1329 SPQTIDRV
+1329 
-1337 ALLQVKNAEDL
+1337 
-1348 VKYFT
+1348 
-1353 TRIDKLTISDDYI
+1353 
-1366 ASGFIMATLLDTDSL
+1366 
-1381 TLDKFKDFVP
+1381 
-1391 IGLTEDQFAE
+1391 
-1401 YMKKRISEFNLIESM
+1401 
-1416 YRAILINR
+1416 
-1424 IGNYSLGI
+1424 
-1432 NLTTSDYQ
+1432 
-1440 FVNNQFDKPNS
+1440 
-1451 DLVHIDENY
+1451 
-1460 SNDTVLYDYGDG
+1460 
-1472 FAKVYI
+1472 
-1478 EKNIYNAFKTGALKP
+1478 
-1493 SRLYTRA
+1493 
-1500 SKFDYII
+1500 
-1507 ITHGVSNPSSDE
+1507 
-1519 WKIFNITI
+1519 
-1527 NGKKFKD
+1527 
-1534 AKSLIKYLGK
+1534 
-1544 DKAVLF
+1544 
-1550 LVCNPDGK
+1550 
-1558 VIENYPKLVQGYTNI
+1558 
-1573 IFENGAYYKANVYDM
+1573 
-1588 INDILK
+1588 
-1594 EIHKHRK
+1594 
-1601 ALKYIY
+1601 
-1607 RMVIN
+1607 
-1612 WVKNL
+1612 
-1617 KITEYPNYNYPIV
+1617 
-1630 YIDNYHVLRMT
+1630 
-1641 SNKFNNISEFI
+1641 
-1652 SEGNQII
+1652 
-1659 TFINNYRDMLDR
+1659 
-1671 AKYIFEMILKVYYNM
+1671 
-1686 IAENGYYWATTN
+1686 
-1698 TNDKVLI
+1698 
-1705 PGFRHINP
+1705 
-1713 IVAGMVYK
+1713 
-1721 SLDECLTDA
+1721 
-1730 REFYDTHEELI
+1730 
-1741 ESWGNITIFKSKLGY
+1741 
-1756 DTPGYT
+1756 
-1762 KRSEDHMVI
+1762 
-1771 SFDQLSDYL
+1771 
-1780 GNMNEDA
+1780 NEDA
-1787 YQLQGIDRDQQDVIS
+1787 YQLQGIDRDQQDAIS

-1847 RKAKKKIAKKRELEK
+1847 RKAKKKIAKKRELDK

-1887 GSRNFFDNTPGVANA
+1887 GSRNFFDSTPGVANA

-1999 YTNKGVTYA
+1999 YTNEGVTYA

-2127 RTQQRAVQSTNI
+2127 RAQQRAVQSTNI

-2159 FNYQMA
+2159 FNYQMV

-2286 FNFQTAYDASI
+2286 FNFQTAYDASV

>member
-161 DRAVHKVS
+161 DRAVHKVG
-169 EIADAKTGKAY
+169 EITDAKTGKAY
-180 DASRILYLTDIFEED
+180 DASRVLYLTDIFEED

-317 GIHEFED
+317 GIHEFENV
-324 IDDMKT
+324 DDMKT

-368 KDIFGEDGLVNESA
+368 KDVFGEDGLVNES
-382 AKSEIDKDFIPK
+382 
-394 EKIKL
+394 
-399 SSLKKIRITEELIN
+399 
-413 KYKKDYPVLRHVR
+413 
-426 CKDTKEYICD
+426 
-436 GYMWM
+436 
-441 NHDDKLVCYVGSCE
+441 
-455 YTDDHTKW
+455 
-463 IVSLEII
+463 
-470 PEFKGHGLS
+470 
-479 KQILDFATKTMNCK
+479 
-493 YLSVNKDNKLAKSIY
+493 
-508 DKYGFKVY
+508 
-516 TTDDNM
+516 
-522 YYMTIDPKAKINES
+522 
-536 FAICGLHNSI
+536 FAICGLPNSI
-546 IKVDDQDYGDAGLVS
+546 IKIDDQDYGDAGLVS

-592 EQNSSPLGGRG
+592 EQNSSPFGGRG

-611 LDMIPK
+611 LDMVPK

-719 SSTLKNSMIA
+719 SSALKNSMIA
-729 CDVNNESAMSQ
+729 CDVNNESVMSQ
-740 YECLLSLNEATYD
+740 YECLLSLNE
-753 LSKYT
+753 
-758 DLIVPGTMQS
+758 
-768 SPFSGKKITSFVDDL
+768 GKS
-783 LDANIKITPE
+783 
-793 TIDKIALKQVK
+793 
-804 SAQDLVDYYN
+804 
-814 SRLESF
+814 
-820 TDYSSGS
+820 
-827 YLGSA
+827 
-832 DVLWTLLFNMN
+832 
-843 NFSINNWEK
+843 
-852 FIPTKLSEVEF
+852 
-863 AQYMDKR
+863 
-870 FAELDE
+870 
-876 IEKMYQD
+876 
-883 IMINNI
+883 
-889 GAMRLSEVIID
+889 
-900 AKSELDAKDSK
+900 
-911 FCKVSTKKD
+911 
-920 GTVVYDYGK
+920 
-929 DLGKVFIGSDVY
+929 
-941 NDDNDKFKTTIK
+941 
-953 PSRFFTRVHEYDY
+953 
-966 IIVTHGKIDGNP
+966 
-978 NLWEIEHITIDKN
+978 
-991 ACYMV
+991 
-996 SELLDDI
+996 
-1003 GTDKKVLLLICNP
+1003 TDKK
-1016 KGRQISGKYKNV
+1016 
-1028 TYSTNY
+1028 
-1034 VLDESAIPSNI
+1034 
-1045 NIHDTIQTKISIIK
+1045 
-1059 TKIKQ
+1059 
-1064 LQKINKRINIEAV
+1064 
-1077 KSTSDVEF
+1077 SD
-1085 GFIVIRNT
+1085 
-1093 NKKNLYPY
+1093 
-1101 LEYIKENVDFRHKY
+1101 D
-1115 THFII
+1115 
-1120 NDYIYALESAKT
+1120 
-1132 IFKWMNK
+1132 
-1139 VYFNSMPETGYYWTY
+1139 
-1154 QHNHCPII
+1154 
-1162 MTIYDNPVIG
+1162 
-1172 GAVFSTIDECISDA
+1172 
-1186 RDYLDDIYGSGEYTI
+1186 
-1201 SIYKA
+1201 
-1206 IKGHPLPGQRIRI
+1206 
-1219 DESTFIDSHDVREC
+1219 
-1233 MTITIPEETN
+1233 
-1243 NLNEILMEPEDAH
+1243 LNEILMEPEDAH

-1329 SPQTIDRV
+1329 SPQTIDRT

-1401 YMKKRISEFNLIESM
+1401 YMKKRISEFDLIESM

-1478 EKNIYNAFKTGALKP
+1478 EKNIYNAFKIGALKP

-1550 LVCNPDGK
+1550 LACNPDGK
-1558 VIENYPKLVQGYTNI
+1558 VIKNYPKLVQGYTNI
-1573 IFENGAYYKANVYDM
+1573 IFENGTYYKANVYDM

-1594 EIHKHRK
+1594 DIHKHRK
-1601 ALKYIY
+1601 TLKYIY
-1607 RMVIN
+1607 RMVNN

-1630 YIDNYHVLRMT
+1630 YIDDYHVLRMT
-1641 SNKFNNISEFI
+1641 SNKFNSVSEFI
-1652 SEGNQII
+1652 SEGTQII
-1659 TFINNYRDMLDR
+1659 TFINEYRDMLDR
-1671 AKYIFEMILKVYYNM
+1671 AKYIFEMILKVYYNL

-1730 REFYDTHEELI
+1730 REFYDIHEELI
-1741 ESWGNITIFKSKLGY
+1741 ESWGNITVFKSKLGY

-1802 KKYGIRAVGHE
+1802 KKYGIHAVGHE

-1834 FKKKQKEKQLAKA
+1834 FKKKQKDKQLAKA

-1872 KKNEEVDISDIPYND
+1872 KKNEEVNISDIPYND
-1887 GSRNFFDNTPGVANA
+1887 GSRNFFDSTPGVANA

-1969 LKNMYSFGRKTRLTE
+1969 LKNMYSFGRKTKLTE

-1999 YTNKGVTYA
+1999 YTNEGVTYA
-2008 LYCIPVTSSQLA
+2008 LYCIPVTSSQLT

-2127 RTQQRAVQSTNI
+2127 RAQQRAVQSTNI
-2139 PVTESAV
+2139 SVTESAV

-2225 VDQLCRVHYMINL
+2225 VDQLCRIHYMINL

-2286 FNFQTAYDASI
+2286 FNFQAAYDASI

>member
-1 MKSVWVGTDWHV
+1 MKNVWVGTDWHV
-13 WSIGHTPHHP
+13 WSAGHTPHHP

-110 HFPLKVEPDMINIQR
+110 HFPLKVEPDMINIHGHLHSEKR

-151 IQNAYDKWLK
+151 IQGAYDKWLK
-161 DRAVHKVS
+161 DRAVHKTG
-169 EIADAKTGKAY
+169 EITDAKTGKVY

-195 MLKPVDEAFVGNDEV
+195 MLKPVDESVVGEDEV

-218 STVDTEEKLLKW
+218 STVDTEEKLLRW
-230 IRQNLHVGPMGK
+230 IKQNLHIGPMGK
-242 VKTDIEMARSRSA
+242 VKTDIEMARSRTA

-270 LGHNPRLMVFIGYE
+270 LGHNPRLMIFVAYE
-284 PNNPKPGFVHM
+284 PTNPKPGFVHM
-295 FNYWVDLDDSVTW
+295 FNYWVDLDDSATW
-308 FEASWRGNE
+308 FEASWRKNV

-324 IDDMKT
+324 VNDMKT
-330 EILSLYRDRIESNK
+330 EILNLYRDQIESNK

-353 NHSYLKPG
+353 NPAYLKPG
-361 RDPQEIL
+361 RDPQDIL
-368 KDIFGEDGLVNESA
+368 KDIFGEDGLVNES
-382 AKSEIDKDFIPK
+382 
-394 EKIKL
+394 
-399 SSLKKIRITEELIN
+399 
-413 KYKKDYPVLRHVR
+413 
-426 CKDTKEYICD
+426 
-436 GYMWM
+436 
-441 NHDDKLVCYVGSCE
+441 
-455 YTDDHTKW
+455 
-463 IVSLEII
+463 
-470 PEFKGHGLS
+470 
-479 KQILDFATKTMNCK
+479 
-493 YLSVNKDNKLAKSIY
+493 
-508 DKYGFKVY
+508 
-516 TTDDNM
+516 
-522 YYMTIDPKAKINES
+522 
-536 FAICGLHNSI
+536 FAINGLPHSC
-546 IKVDDQDYGDAGLVS
+546 IKVNDKDYGDDGLVS
-561 CIDWFCDMVQL
+561 CIDWFCDNVQL
-572 GSQLIYIKTTN
+572 GNQLIYIKTTD

-592 EQNSSPLGGRG
+592 EQNSSPFGGRG
-603 VDYSYVIN
+603 VDSSYVIR
-611 LDMIPK
+611 LDMVPE

-626 FICLFDILVTTSD
+626 FVCIFDIMVTTSN
-639 QRTIEAGCPNA
+639 QRTIETGCPNA

-679 EVQNWFNMIQCYQ
+679 EVQKWFNMIQCYQ
-692 RTVNDTAV
+692 RTINDTAV
-700 DLLVRDLFWNKEVD
+700 DLLIRDLFWNKEVD

-719 SSTLKNSMIA
+719 SNTLKNSMIA

-740 YECLLSLNEATYD
+740 YECLLSLNEVTYD
-753 LSKYT
+753 FSKYT
-758 DLIVPGTMQS
+758 DLIVPGTTQRS
-768 SPFSGKKITSFVDDL
+768 AFNGKKITSFVDDL

-804 SAQDLVDYYN
+804 SAQDLADYYN

-852 FIPTKLSEVEF
+852 FIPTNLSEVEF

-889 GAMRLSEVIID
+889 GAMRLSEAIND
-900 AKSELDAKDSK
+900 AKSKLDAEDSK
-911 FCKVSTKKD
+911 LCKVSTKKD

-941 NDDNDKFKTTIK
+941 NDNSDKFKTTIK

-978 NLWEIEHITIDKN
+978 NLWEISHITVDKN

-1003 GTDKKVLLLICNP
+1003 GTDKKILLLICNP

-1034 VLDESAIPSNI
+1034 ALDESAIPSNI

-1064 LQKINKRINIEAV
+1064 LQKINKRINTEAIN
-1077 KSTSDVEF
+1077 STSDIEF

-1101 LEYIKENVDFRHKY
+1101 LECIKANVDFCNKY
-1115 THFII
+1115 THFAI

-1132 IFKWMNK
+1132 IFKWMDK
-1139 VYFNSMPETGYYWTY
+1139 IYFESMPEAGYYWTY
-1154 QHNHCPII
+1154 QHSHCPII
-1162 MTIYDNPVIG
+1162 MTAYDNPVVG

-1186 RDYLDDIYGSGEYTI
+1186 RDYLDDIHGSGEYTI
-1201 SIYKA
+1201 NVYKA
-1206 IKGHPLPGQRIRI
+1206 VKGHPLPGQRIRI
-1219 DESTFIDSHDVREC
+1219 DESAFIDSHDVKES
-1233 MTITIPEETN
+1233 MTITVPGDD

-1256 LFLADDEAGEKS
+1256 LFLADDDAGEKS
-1268 QKPYKIKLSTD
+1268 QKPYKMKLSTD
-1279 DQGVIA
+1279 DQGVMA
-1285 EATYDLEKYRKKYQ
+1285 ESFVYDPKKFYKN
-1299 FDSGKYAK
+1299 S
-1307 EFINDKKLTSLIDD
+1307 IDD
-1321 LLDANIKI
+1321 RKFTLMIGDLLEANIKI
-1329 SPQTIDRV
+1329 NPETIDRDALAQIKSTEDLKDYYNARLTNYKNFDQNAYLGSA
-1337 ALLQVKNAEDL
+1337 ALLSNLIYNLKDPKINVWENFVPTGLSKQEFASYMETRFRELDFIESVFQKLILHNINAIKLADADSSEDIQTQIKSL
-1348 VKYFT
+1348 KKIIDKDPSFT
-1353 TRIDKLTISDDYI
+1353 TTLPDGTRKYTYGEGFGTVYVSKTIYYNNPVGEEISKPSRYI
-1366 ASGFIMATLLDTDSL
+1366 G
-1381 TLDKFKDFVP
+1381 
-1391 IGLTEDQFAE
+1391 
-1401 YMKKRISEFNLIESM
+1401 
-1416 YRAILINR
+1416 RAA
-1424 IGNYSLGI
+1424 
-1432 NLTTSDYQ
+1432 
-1440 FVNNQFDKPNS
+1440 
-1451 DLVHIDENY
+1451 
-1460 SNDTVLYDYGDG
+1460 LYDYVIVNHGRANETNKDWLMDHMVLDTEDG
-1472 FAKVYI
+1472 WRRFTTV
-1478 EKNIYNAFKTGALKP
+1478 N
-1493 SRLYTRA
+1493 
-1500 SKFDYII
+1500 
-1507 ITHGVSNPSSDE
+1507 
-1519 WKIFNITI
+1519 
-1527 NGKKFKD
+1527 
-1534 AKSLIKYLGK
+1534 SLMKYLGK
-1544 DKAVLF
+1544 KARVLLLICNPNGKVLREYTNVEYAKTNVFAESAVNLDKANIHDTIMDLTTIIKVRQKTLHSLKKRVKKWYKKNSDLNKSHHNFGYLKFYTTKPISVLGKNDNPSTPQLISEITDVPEVDIIIDLFDEYIYF
-1550 LVCNPDGK
+1550 LN
-1558 VIENYPKLVQGYTNI
+1558 T
-1573 IFENGAYYKANVYDM
+1573 A
-1588 INDILK
+1588 K
-1594 EIHKHRK
+1594 EIFK
-1601 ALKYIY
+1601 AVDKIY
-1607 RMVIN
+1607 
-1612 WVKNL
+1612 
-1617 KITEYPNYNYPIV
+1617 
-1630 YIDNYHVLRMT
+1630 
-1641 SNKFNNISEFI
+1641 FNSIP
-1652 SEGNQII
+1652 
-1659 TFINNYRDMLDR
+1659 
-1671 AKYIFEMILKVYYNM
+1671 
-1686 IAENGYYWATTN
+1686 ENGYYWIHPVQAIGPNPLYCLSITY
-1698 TNDKVLI
+1698 D
-1705 PGFRHINP
+1705 NP
-1713 IVAGMVYK
+1713 IIRGMK
-1721 SLDECLTDA
+1721 FNTIDECIKDIKEYTSINDLTSDVMIYETNNNQYLPGLGIDCGERIA
-1730 REFYDTHEELI
+1730 RV
-1741 ESWGNITIFKSKLGY
+1741 NIDNI
-1756 DTPGYT
+1756 
-1762 KRSEDHMVI
+1762 I
-1771 SFDQLSDYL
+1771 
-1780 GNMNEDA
+1780 NEDA

-1824 EKAERERKAE
+1824 EKAEKERKE
-1834 FKKKQKEKQLAKA
+1834 QFKKKQKDKQLAKA
-1847 RKAKKKIAKKRELEK
+1847 RKAKKKYAKKREQERK
-1862 KKEEFKSKFN
+1862 REEFKAKFN

-1887 GSRNFFDNTPGVANA
+1887 GSRNFFDSTPGVSNG
-1902 DFVNETGYKFEML
+1902 DFVNETEYKFEML
-1915 DKVKFFDPINESVD
+1915 DKVKFFDPINESTD

-1969 LKNMYSFGRKTRLTE
+1969 LKNMYSFGRKTKLTE

-1999 YTNKGVTYA
+1999 YTNEGVTYA
-2008 LYCIPVTSSQLA
+2008 LYCIPVTGSQLT

-2101 SGLIKDYDQ
+2101 SGLIKEYDQ

-2127 RTQQRAVQSTNI
+2127 RAQQRAVQSTNI

-2165 TMDESAYQNF
+2165 TMVESAYQNF

-2212 LKVNMKAGNEQGV
+2212 LKVNMKAGNKQGV
-2225 VDQLCRVHYMINL
+2225 IDQLCRIHYMINL

-2277 SWVTARNPQ
+2277 SWVTARDPQ
-2286 FNFQTAYDASI
+2286 FNFQAAYDASI
-2297 YSDKITVPKEVI
+2297 YSDKITVPKEVL

-2317 TML
+2317 TLL

>member
-1 MKSVWVGTDWHV
+1 MKNVWVGTDWHV
-13 WSIGHTPHHP
+13 WSVGYTPHHP

-110 HFPLKVEPDMINIQR
+110 HFPLKVEPDMINVHGHLHNEKR

-161 DRAVHKVS
+161 DRAVHKVG
-169 EIADAKTGKAY
+169 EITDAKTGKAY

-218 STVDTEEKLLKW
+218 ATVDTEEKLLKW

-242 VKTDIEMARSRSA
+242 VKTDIEMARSHSA

-317 GIHEFED
+317 GIHEFENV
-324 IDDMKT
+324 DDMKT

-353 NHSYLKPG
+353 NQSYLKPG

-368 KDIFGEDGLVNESA
+368 KDVFGEDGLV
-382 AKSEIDKDFIPK
+382 
-394 EKIKL
+394 
-399 SSLKKIRITEELIN
+399 
-413 KYKKDYPVLRHVR
+413 
-426 CKDTKEYICD
+426 
-436 GYMWM
+436 
-441 NHDDKLVCYVGSCE
+441 
-455 YTDDHTKW
+455 
-463 IVSLEII
+463 
-470 PEFKGHGLS
+470 
-479 KQILDFATKTMNCK
+479 
-493 YLSVNKDNKLAKSIY
+493 
-508 DKYGFKVY
+508 
-516 TTDDNM
+516 
-522 YYMTIDPKAKINES
+522 NES

-546 IKVDDQDYGDAGLVS
+546 IKVDDQDYGDDGLVS
-561 CIDWFCDMVQL
+561 SINWFCDMVQL
-572 GSQLIYIKTTN
+572 GSQLICIKTTN

-611 LDMIPK
+611 LDMVPK

-626 FICLFDILVTTSD
+626 FVCLFDILVTTSD

-719 SSTLKNSMIA
+719 SSALKNSMIA

-740 YECLLSLNEATYD
+740 YECLLSLN
-753 LSKYT
+753 
-758 DLIVPGTMQS
+758 G
-768 SPFSGKKITSFVDDL
+768 GKS
-783 LDANIKITPE
+783 
-793 TIDKIALKQVK
+793 
-804 SAQDLVDYYN
+804 
-814 SRLESF
+814 
-820 TDYSSGS
+820 
-827 YLGSA
+827 
-832 DVLWTLLFNMN
+832 
-843 NFSINNWEK
+843 
-852 FIPTKLSEVEF
+852 
-863 AQYMDKR
+863 
-870 FAELDE
+870 
-876 IEKMYQD
+876 
-883 IMINNI
+883 
-889 GAMRLSEVIID
+889 
-900 AKSELDAKDSK
+900 
-911 FCKVSTKKD
+911 
-920 GTVVYDYGK
+920 
-929 DLGKVFIGSDVY
+929 
-941 NDDNDKFKTTIK
+941 
-953 PSRFFTRVHEYDY
+953 
-966 IIVTHGKIDGNP
+966 
-978 NLWEIEHITIDKN
+978 
-991 ACYMV
+991 
-996 SELLDDI
+996 
-1003 GTDKKVLLLICNP
+1003 TDKK
-1016 KGRQISGKYKNV
+1016 
-1028 TYSTNY
+1028 
-1034 VLDESAIPSNI
+1034 
-1045 NIHDTIQTKISIIK
+1045 
-1059 TKIKQ
+1059 
-1064 LQKINKRINIEAV
+1064 
-1077 KSTSDVEF
+1077 SD
-1085 GFIVIRNT
+1085 
-1093 NKKNLYPY
+1093 
-1101 LEYIKENVDFRHKY
+1101 D
-1115 THFII
+1115 
-1120 NDYIYALESAKT
+1120 
-1132 IFKWMNK
+1132 
-1139 VYFNSMPETGYYWTY
+1139 
-1154 QHNHCPII
+1154 
-1162 MTIYDNPVIG
+1162 
-1172 GAVFSTIDECISDA
+1172 
-1186 RDYLDDIYGSGEYTI
+1186 
-1201 SIYKA
+1201 
-1206 IKGHPLPGQRIRI
+1206 
-1219 DESTFIDSHDVREC
+1219 
-1233 MTITIPEETN
+1233 
-1243 NLNEILMEPEDAH
+1243 LNEILMEPEDAH

-1285 EATYDLEKYRKKYQ
+1285 ESVYNFDQYIKDANITDQKKIDRIIRGLGLNDDHTY
-1299 FDSGKYAK
+1299 
-1307 EFINDKKLTSLIDD
+1307 TSLVNDI
-1321 LLDANIKI
+1321 LDANIVI
-1329 SPQTIDRV
+1329 NPENIDKV
-1337 ALLQVKNAEDL
+1337 LLSRIKNSEELA
-1348 VKYFT
+1348 KYFT
-1353 TRIDKLTISDDYI
+1353 DRLSSFADPVSDNYLGSAVI
-1366 ASGFIMATLLDTDSL
+1366 LEYLVNNLSKANYM
-1381 TLDKFKDFVP
+1381 KDFVP
-1391 IGLTEDQFAE
+1391 EGLSENEFAE
-1401 YMKKRISEFNLIESM
+1401 YMSKRFNELQTIETFFRMELIERLKNSKISEAEIKNILDNPDMAPEQIKRIKKLMKDYTISEENGTIKYTYDSIPGVVYVQSNVYHSASNIVSPDRLFG
-1416 YRAILINR
+1416 RATR
-1424 IGNYSLGI
+1424 
-1432 NLTTSDYQ
+1432 
-1440 FVNNQFDKPNS
+1440 
-1451 DLVHIDENY
+1451 
-1460 SNDTVLYDYGDG
+1460 YDM
-1472 FAKVYI
+1472 
-1478 EKNIYNAFKTGALKP
+1478 
-1493 SRLYTRA
+1493 
-1500 SKFDYII
+1500 II
-1507 ITHGVSNPSSDE
+1507 IAHRSRYSTKDNWECEP
-1519 WKIFNITI
+1519 ITI
-1527 NGKKFKD
+1527 NGKTYTSVNLLTEKYGKYHKLLLLICNTDGSVIPAYDNVTYSATTTIMESANPKLKMNISSMISDKLAIMNSRQKMLKKLSRRINKYFDQKIYIVYPVHKYPELYLHDTCVDSSLIHFDKKKD
-1534 AKSLIKYLGK
+1534 YIKYLYE
-1544 DKAVLF
+1544 F
-1550 LVCNPDGK
+1550 
-1558 VIENYPKLVQGYTNI
+1558 
-1573 IFENGAYYKANVYDM
+1573 
-1588 INDILK
+1588 NDIIDRYLFFLESCK
-1594 EIHKHRK
+1594 TIF
-1601 ALKYIY
+1601 
-1607 RMVIN
+1607 
-1612 WVKNL
+1612 
-1617 KITEYPNYNYPIV
+1617 ITM
-1630 YIDNYHVLRMT
+1630 D
-1641 SNKFNNISEFI
+1641 
-1652 SEGNQII
+1652 
-1659 TFINNYRDMLDR
+1659 
-1671 AKYIFEMILKVYYNM
+1671 KVYHNTMNETGYCWTCDPQSKIPAISYNPNNPF
-1686 IAENGYYWATTN
+1686 IYGTVYN
-1698 TNDKVLI
+1698 T
-1705 PGFRHINP
+1705 
-1713 IVAGMVYK
+1713 
-1721 SLDECLTDA
+1721 LDECV
-1730 REFYDTHEELI
+1730 ESISNYYKYDSCCGI
-1741 ESWGNITIFKSKLGY
+1741 INVY
-1756 DTPGYT
+1756 
-1762 KRSEDHMVI
+1762 RV
-1771 SFDQLSDYL
+1771 DQGFQSIPLDKPI
-1780 GNMNEDA
+1780 NEDA
-1787 YQLQGIDRDQQDVIS
+1787 YQLQGIDRDQQDAIS

-1834 FKKKQKEKQLAKA
+1834 FKKKQKDKQLAKA

-1887 GSRNFFDNTPGVANA
+1887 GSRNFFDSTPGVANA

-1915 DKVKFFDPINESVD
+1915 DKVKFFDPINESAD

-1999 YTNKGVTYA
+1999 YTNEGVTYA

-2127 RTQQRAVQSTNI
+2127 RAQQRAVQSTNI

>member
-13 WSIGHTPHHP
+13 WSVGHTPHHP

-30 RQLSDSY
+30 RQLSNSY

-100 VCVINQVAFS
+100 VCIINQVAFS
-110 HFPLKVEPDMINIQR
+110 HFPLKVEPDMINIHGHLHNEKR

-161 DRAVHKVS
+161 DRAVHEVG
-169 EIADAKTGKAY
+169 EITDAKTGKAY
-180 DASRILYLTDIFEED
+180 DASRILYLTDIFEDD
-195 MLKPVDEAFVGNDEV
+195 MLKPIDEAFVGNDEV

-218 STVDTEEKLLKW
+218 STIDTEEKLLKW

-295 FNYWVDLDDSVTW
+295 FNYWVDLDDSITW

-317 GIHEFED
+317 GIHEFENV
-324 IDDMKT
+324 DDMKT

-368 KDIFGEDGLVNESA
+368 KDVFGEDGLVNES
-382 AKSEIDKDFIPK
+382 
-394 EKIKL
+394 
-399 SSLKKIRITEELIN
+399 
-413 KYKKDYPVLRHVR
+413 
-426 CKDTKEYICD
+426 
-436 GYMWM
+436 
-441 NHDDKLVCYVGSCE
+441 
-455 YTDDHTKW
+455 
-463 IVSLEII
+463 
-470 PEFKGHGLS
+470 
-479 KQILDFATKTMNCK
+479 
-493 YLSVNKDNKLAKSIY
+493 
-508 DKYGFKVY
+508 
-516 TTDDNM
+516 
-522 YYMTIDPKAKINES
+522 
-536 FAICGLHNSI
+536 FAIGGLPNSI
-546 IKVDDQDYGDAGLVS
+546 VKVDDQDYGDAGLVS
-561 CIDWFCDMVQL
+561 CINWFCDMVQL
-572 GSQLIYIKTTN
+572 GSQVIYIKTTN

-611 LDMIPK
+611 LDMVPE

-626 FICLFDILVTTSD
+626 FVCLFDILVTTSD

-692 RTVNDTAV
+692 RTVNNTAV

-719 SSTLKNSMIA
+719 SSVLKNSMIA

-740 YECLLSLNEATYD
+740 YECLLSLNE
-753 LSKYT
+753 
-758 DLIVPGTMQS
+758 
-768 SPFSGKKITSFVDDL
+768 GKS
-783 LDANIKITPE
+783 
-793 TIDKIALKQVK
+793 
-804 SAQDLVDYYN
+804 
-814 SRLESF
+814 
-820 TDYSSGS
+820 
-827 YLGSA
+827 
-832 DVLWTLLFNMN
+832 
-843 NFSINNWEK
+843 
-852 FIPTKLSEVEF
+852 
-863 AQYMDKR
+863 
-870 FAELDE
+870 
-876 IEKMYQD
+876 
-883 IMINNI
+883 
-889 GAMRLSEVIID
+889 
-900 AKSELDAKDSK
+900 
-911 FCKVSTKKD
+911 
-920 GTVVYDYGK
+920 
-929 DLGKVFIGSDVY
+929 
-941 NDDNDKFKTTIK
+941 
-953 PSRFFTRVHEYDY
+953 
-966 IIVTHGKIDGNP
+966 
-978 NLWEIEHITIDKN
+978 
-991 ACYMV
+991 
-996 SELLDDI
+996 
-1003 GTDKKVLLLICNP
+1003 TDKK
-1016 KGRQISGKYKNV
+1016 
-1028 TYSTNY
+1028 
-1034 VLDESAIPSNI
+1034 
-1045 NIHDTIQTKISIIK
+1045 
-1059 TKIKQ
+1059 
-1064 LQKINKRINIEAV
+1064 
-1077 KSTSDVEF
+1077 SD
-1085 GFIVIRNT
+1085 
-1093 NKKNLYPY
+1093 
-1101 LEYIKENVDFRHKY
+1101 D
-1115 THFII
+1115 
-1120 NDYIYALESAKT
+1120 
-1132 IFKWMNK
+1132 
-1139 VYFNSMPETGYYWTY
+1139 
-1154 QHNHCPII
+1154 
-1162 MTIYDNPVIG
+1162 
-1172 GAVFSTIDECISDA
+1172 
-1186 RDYLDDIYGSGEYTI
+1186 
-1201 SIYKA
+1201 
-1206 IKGHPLPGQRIRI
+1206 
-1219 DESTFIDSHDVREC
+1219 
-1233 MTITIPEETN
+1233 
-1243 NLNEILMEPEDAH
+1243 LNEILMEPEDAH

-1279 DQGVIA
+1279 DQGVMA
-1285 EATYDLEKYRKKYQ
+1285 EAVYNFDKYRELYN
-1299 FDSGKYAK
+1299 FDEGKYK
-1307 EFINDKKLTSLIDD
+1307 DSFKGDTKLTSLVED
-1321 LLDANIKI
+1321 LLDANIKV
-1329 SPQTIDRV
+1329 SPESIDRV
-1337 ALLQVKNAEDL
+1337 ALSNVKSAESL
-1348 VKYFT
+1348 VKYFSE
-1353 TRIDKLTISDDYI
+1353 RIEDLTESDSFV
-1366 ASGFIMATLLDTDSL
+1366 ASGFIFATLLNNTNGSMNL
-1381 TLDKFKDFVP
+1381 EKFSDFVP
-1391 IGLTEDQFAE
+1391 TNLNEDEFSK
-1401 YMKKRISEFNLIESM
+1401 YMEKRFNELKLIDSIYQEILKNNIANYALGVSLSSDDILKAKTIIDSDKTIINTN
-1416 YRAILINR
+1416 YAI
-1424 IGNYSLGI
+1424 
-1432 NLTTSDYQ
+1432 
-1440 FVNNQFDKPNS
+1440 
-1451 DLVHIDENY
+1451 
-1460 SNDTVLYDYGDG
+1460 DTVKYSYGDG
-1472 FAKVYI
+1472 FATVFI
-1478 EKNIYNAFKTGALKP
+1478 NKNIYNQYGSLTLKP
-1493 SRLYTRA
+1493 SRLYGRA
-1500 SKFDYII
+1500 SMYDYII
-1507 ITHGVSNPSSDE
+1507 ITHGKSDPSSGK
-1519 WKIFNITI
+1519 WKVEPITI
-1527 NGKKFKD
+1527 NRRTFID
-1534 AKSLIKYLGK
+1534 AKSIVSYLGK
-1544 DKAVLF
+1544 NASVLF
-1550 LVCNPDGK
+1550 LICNPDGK
-1558 VIENYPKLVQGYTNI
+1558 LIEGYPKLTYSKTNTL
-1573 IFENGAYYKANVYDM
+1573 FEKVSLTKSYDM
-1588 INDILK
+1588 INKTIDHLNKRKRQLK
-1594 EIHKHRK
+1594 TIYNIFNKWYYKHRPIFYP
-1601 ALKYIY
+1601 KYVYPQIEFTRY
-1607 RMVIN
+1607 SELTLRKVKFTDVNEFYSVGNSILSTIN
-1612 WVKNL
+1612 K
-1617 KITEYPNYNYPIV
+1617 
-1630 YIDNYHVLRMT
+1630 
-1641 SNKFNNISEFI
+1641 
-1652 SEGNQII
+1652 
-1659 TFINNYRDMLDR
+1659 YRDMLT
-1671 AKYIFEMILKVYYNM
+1671 KSIYILRLFIKVYYNL
-1686 IAENGYYWATTN
+1686 IPENGYYWIAERLN
-1698 TNDKVLI
+1698 KKILI
-1705 PGFRHINP
+1705 PGISTINP
-1713 IVAGMVYK
+1713 FIVGNV
-1721 SLDECLTDA
+1721 STLEECYQEIL
-1730 REFYDTHEELI
+1730 EFYENDDSLI
-1741 ESWGNITIFKSKLGY
+1741 EHWGDIAIYKNHKNSDTICTNECTRTTFNSL
-1756 DTPGYT
+1756 
-1762 KRSEDHMVI
+1762 I
-1771 SFDQLSDYL
+1771 
-1780 GNMNEDA
+1780 NEDA

-1834 FKKKQKEKQLAKA
+1834 FKKKQKDKQLAKA

-1887 GSRNFFDNTPGVANA
+1887 GSRNFFDSTPGVANA
-1902 DFVNETGYKFEML
+1902 DFINETGYKFEML
-1915 DKVKFFDPINESVD
+1915 DKVKFFDPINESAD

-1943 GTLLANAIKKA
+1943 GTLLANVIKKA

-1999 YTNKGVTYA
+1999 YTNEGVTYA

-2030 KNKTKFRYD
+2030 KNKTKFKYD

-2127 RTQQRAVQSTNI
+2127 RAQQRAVQSTNI

>member
-13 WSIGHTPHHP
+13 WSAGHTSHHP

-110 HFPLKVEPDMINIQR
+110 HFPLKVEPDMINIHGHLHNEKR

-161 DRAVHKVS
+161 DRAVHRVG
-169 EIADAKTGKAY
+169 EITDAKTGKAY

-317 GIHEFED
+317 GIHEFEN

-353 NHSYLKPG
+353 NPSYLKPG

-368 KDIFGEDGLVNESA
+368 KDVFGEDGLVNES
-382 AKSEIDKDFIPK
+382 
-394 EKIKL
+394 
-399 SSLKKIRITEELIN
+399 
-413 KYKKDYPVLRHVR
+413 
-426 CKDTKEYICD
+426 
-436 GYMWM
+436 
-441 NHDDKLVCYVGSCE
+441 
-455 YTDDHTKW
+455 
-463 IVSLEII
+463 
-470 PEFKGHGLS
+470 
-479 KQILDFATKTMNCK
+479 
-493 YLSVNKDNKLAKSIY
+493 
-508 DKYGFKVY
+508 
-516 TTDDNM
+516 
-522 YYMTIDPKAKINES
+522 
-536 FAICGLHNSI
+536 FAIRSLHNSN
-546 IKVDDQDYGDAGLVS
+546 IKVDDQDYGDDGLVS

-572 GSQLIYIKTTN
+572 GSQVIYIKTTN

-603 VDYSYVIN
+603 IDYSYVIN
-611 LDMIPK
+611 LDMVPK

-626 FICLFDILVTTSD
+626 FVCLFDILVTTSD

-692 RTVNDTAV
+692 RTINNTAV

-719 SSTLKNSMIA
+719 SSVLKNSMIA

-740 YECLLSLNEATYD
+740 YEHLLSLNEVTYD

-758 DLIVPGTMQS
+758 DLIIPGTMQS

-832 DVLWTLLFNMN
+832 DLLWTLLFNMD
-843 NFSINNWEK
+843 NFSVNNWEK
-852 FIPTKLSEVEF
+852 FIPMNLTEVEF

-889 GAMRLSEVIID
+889 GAMRLSEAIID
-900 AKSELDAKDSK
+900 AKSELDVKDSK
-911 FCKVSTKKD
+911 LCKVSTN
-920 GTVVYDYGK
+920 
-929 DLGKVFIGSDVY
+929 I
-941 NDDNDKFKTTIK
+941 
-953 PSRFFTRVHEYDY
+953 PA
-966 IIVTHGKIDGNP
+966 
-978 NLWEIEHITIDKN
+978 NL
-991 ACYMV
+991 
-996 SELLDDI
+996 
-1003 GTDKKVLLLICNP
+1003 
-1016 KGRQISGKYKNV
+1016 
-1028 TYSTNY
+1028 
-1034 VLDESAIPSNI
+1034 
-1045 NIHDTIQTKISIIK
+1045 NIHDIIQIKISIIK

-1064 LQKINKRINIEAV
+1064 LRKISKQINTDAV

-1085 GFIVIRNT
+1085 GFITVRNT
-1093 NKKNLYPY
+1093 NKKDLYPR
-1101 LEYIKENVDFRHKY
+1101 LECIKENVDFRHRY
-1115 THFII
+1115 THFAI

-1132 IFKWMNK
+1132 VFKWMDK

-1154 QHNHCPII
+1154 QHDHCPIL
-1162 MTIYDNPVIG
+1162 MVMYDNPVVG

-1186 RDYLDDIYGSGEYTI
+1186 RDYLDDIHGSGEYTI
-1201 SIYKA
+1201 NVYKA
-1206 IKGHPLPGQRIRI
+1206 VKGHPLPGQRIRI
-1219 DESTFIDSHDVREC
+1219 DESTFIDSHDVREG
-1233 MTITIPEETN
+1233 MTITIPEEID

-1285 EATYDLEKYRKKYQ
+1285 ESFVYDPKKFYKNPIDNRK
-1299 FDSGKYAK
+1299 FTLMIG
-1307 EFINDKKLTSLIDD
+1307 D
-1321 LLDANIKI
+1321 LLEANIKI
-1329 SPQTIDRV
+1329 NPETIDRDALAQV
-1337 ALLQVKNAEDL
+1337 KSTEDLKDYYNTRLSNYKNFDKNAYLGSAALLSNL
-1348 VKYFT
+1348 IYN
-1353 TRIDKLTISDDYI
+1353 L
-1366 ASGFIMATLLDTDSL
+1366 
-1381 TLDKFKDFVP
+1381 KDPKINVWENFVP
-1391 IGLTEDQFAE
+1391 TGLSKQEFAS
-1401 YMKKRISEFNLIESM
+1401 YMETRFRELDFIESM
-1416 YRAILINR
+1416 FQKLILHNINAIKLADADSAEDIQSQ
-1424 IGNYSLGI
+1424 IKTLKKIVDKDPSF
-1432 NLTTSDYQ
+1432 TTTLPDGTRKYTYGEG
-1440 FVNNQFDKPNS
+1440 FG
-1451 DLVHIDENY
+1451 
-1460 SNDTVLYDYGDG
+1460 TVYVGS
-1472 FAKVYI
+1472 
-1478 EKNIYNAFKTGALKP
+1478 NIYNDPIGFEVSKP
-1493 SRLYTRA
+1493 SRFIGRAALYDIIVVNHG
-1500 SKFDYII
+1500 KVNEFDNTWQMDPIYIN
-1507 ITHGVSNPSSDE
+1507 TSD
-1519 WKIFNITI
+1519 
-1527 NGKKFKD
+1527 GYKKLTTVD
-1534 AKSLIKYLGK
+1534 ILMKYLGK
-1544 DKAVLF
+1544 KAKVL
-1550 LVCNPDGK
+1550 LLICNPDGK
-1558 VIENYPKLVQGYTNI
+1558 ILREYTNVNYPKTRVYLESAEAISDYGIHESIMDVITIIKIKQKSLDSVRKRVKKWYKKNNINKSNHNFGYLKFYVTKPISLLGKIDDRSTPQLISEITNTPE
-1573 IFENGAYYKANVYDM
+1573 FDM
-1588 INDILK
+1588 VIDLFDEYIYFLNIAK
-1594 EIHKHRK
+1594 EIFK
-1601 ALKYIY
+1601 AVDKIY
-1607 RMVIN
+1607 FKSIPE
-1612 WVKNL
+1612 
-1617 KITEYPNYNYPIV
+1617 T
-1630 YIDNYHVLRMT
+1630 
-1641 SNKFNNISEFI
+1641 
-1652 SEGNQII
+1652 
-1659 TFINNYRDMLDR
+1659 
-1671 AKYIFEMILKVYYNM
+1671 
-1686 IAENGYYWATTN
+1686 GYYWIHPVQAIGPNPLYSPEVTY
-1698 TNDKVLI
+1698 
-1705 PGFRHINP
+1705 GNP
-1713 IVAGMVYK
+1713 IIRGMK
-1721 SLDECLTDA
+1721 FNTIDECIEDIREYASINDLKSDVMIYETSNNQYLPGLGTDYGE
-1730 REFYDTHEELI
+1730 RVTRV
-1741 ESWGNITIFKSKLGY
+1741 TIDS
-1756 DTPGYT
+1756 
-1762 KRSEDHMVI
+1762 I
-1771 SFDQLSDYL
+1771 I
-1780 GNMNEDA
+1780 NEDA

-1834 FKKKQKEKQLAKA
+1834 FKKKQKDKQLAKA

-1862 KKEEFKSKFN
+1862 KKEEFKSKFS

-1887 GSRNFFDNTPGVANA
+1887 GSRNFFDSTPGVANA
-1902 DFVNETGYKFEML
+1902 DFVNETGYKFEIL
-1915 DKVKFFDPINESVD
+1915 DKVKFFDPINESTD

-1999 YTNKGVTYA
+1999 YTNEGVTYA

-2030 KNKTKFRYD
+2030 KNKTKFKYD

-2095 FALYVT
+2095 YALYVT

-2127 RTQQRAVQSTNI
+2127 RAQQRAVQSTNI

-2146 LDLNPYDPLGEAI
+2146 LDVNPYDPLGEAI